1 MTDLPNTTPIID
13 ADNQLHVLNEHSNKL
28 PNAFDLSADT
38 TDSEHMSERKADVI
52 PAVDVDLMGR
62 HLIEASAGTGK
73 TWTLTGIV
81 LRLLIEARRAP
92 EQIIATTFTR
102 AAAAEMRQRIHDRLV
117 DFYQLLQW
125 VNSLST
131 DLNNKDALYPTVL
144 QVMPDTGKPANIDK
158 QSDSVMGT
166 DADTG
171 IEAGADDINQD
182 LAYEHNSDEQNQKT
196 AARKCSQAKTAREE
210 WLIDQAKYARL
221 EGIMQDPINLHL
233 VGYLLDHVY
242 SYPMAEAIRRTAL
255 VLTTLDKLFVGTLD
269 SLAQKWL
276 TEYSSETG
284 HQQGMG
290 IIEDSSIEQ
299 VTNSIVHDE
308 LRQFQ
313 SRLYSEQPKLYA
325 LMDQQGRLT
334 AANDHKKY
342 VTRSLNFISAP
353 IDAVVVSDFSFEGY
367 ERLIS
372 EIIKHSAE
380 LDAFFESDGEYYE
393 VPKGQLQ
400 NNRDS
405 WPKIIQAL
413 EDCGPAAYKF
423 ISDKNNK
430 TGKLIEAF
438 QKTDDIGKQFYKPK
452 DGERVNLIFNELPVV
467 RDFKRYVE
475 QSNKLDEYIITVLAN
490 LNRHIVLAV
499 RNRLPVILEE
509 RGETTFSL
517 QMVRLNQAL
526 TGRQGEKLARYIRH
540 HYPVALIDESQDIN
554 GEQAIMIESIYLPK
568 NKSKLSD
575 SDKQS
580 TTRKANH
587 EFLLLVGDPKQAIY
601 GFRGGDVAN
610 YNYMKAQFDK
620 STLWTLDI
628 NRRSN
633 ASLIDA
639 LNCWFGMPTQ
649 TTADNKLSQLG
660 TGIYYQ
666 HIKAAKPENQLSWSN
681 EPDAHSSTLV
691 TDVLSAQPV
700 SVLHLPYDR
709 DKELEYDEF
718 EITARHIAT
727 VLNSGQTLKNTPI
740 KPSDIGVLART
751 KKDLKRVEDE
761 LVKLNVPTLTT
772 SDVSIFET
780 IMAEDVAAL
789 LSAMLYPYRHD
800 MINRVLT
807 SHLYGLSIKDIK
819 VMMTD
824 HESGMTDDHNP
835 NGTNAAA
842 VNSKKS
848 YQDFITYLKEGA
860 QRWQHFGILSALHY
874 LLDKNPVQPQGVWQ
888 ALAAHP
894 EGDRHIMDLRHI
906 MDVLAQY
913 GTDMG
918 EHELLA
924 WFRQHI
930 DASPNSDWAKQYPLP
945 TESGVQL
952 MTIHKS
958 KGLEFPIVYVLG
970 MGDASRKSGTNET
983 YGLYLYNAQQSPS
996 ALINSVLV
1004 NQSTADQSSES
1015 ESLSSQA
1022 IGNQRRFSPV
1032 QGSAT
1037 VDDYYT
1043 DIETREDFDEMR
1055 RLGYVAFT
1063 RASEQLYVVLRDPKD
1078 TKGFDFKPVFYW
1090 FDTLKGKSPTFD
1102 LPDRLKG
1109 TIGMI
1114 RAHNVHALY
1123 DNTGAN
1129 NNDSDSSDANAVGSM
1144 SHVTF
1149 ATNLS
1154 NLHAPA
1160 TEMIEYMAF
1169 SDVMKT
1175 NYFYGWAK
1183 TSFTALARQLD
1194 ESTQAMAVV
1203 DERID
1208 DAIDIDMTDV
1218 SAVNI
1223 SSTHSNEWSESVTEL
1238 SLKPED
1244 DIRFAFVKGANTG
1257 TFLHEIFEK
1266 IDFSNKSQWPQ
1277 VIDRAIS
1284 SYQLPLVYS
1293 SVEQQSRVLQA
1304 KNKADSRP
1312 FNPDSIDATK
1322 HEALID
1328 WIEEVLQ
1335 VPLLASN
1342 QPLNAIDIEQRF
1354 AELEFNMGLSE
1365 TFRAQDINRL
1375 FQQYLPDD
1383 VDKHISLVPQ
1393 TKAHLYRYL
1402 RGEIDLVYEHAG
1414 KYYVVD
1420 YKSNFLGNSLSD
1432 YSENTLKQ
1440 AMSKA
1445 GYWLQAAIYQV
1456 ALHRF
1461 LAIRIDDYTG
1471 NEHKYLGAVE
1481 YMFLRGTYV
1490 SNYQSTDI
1498 LADSTEA
1505 NDSGSSSNGQHNRY
1519 GLVTWDIPID
1529 FIKALDALF
1538 GLPN

>member
-1 MTDLPNTTPIID
+1 MTDLTDPTNIIELSTQPHLFD
-13 ADNQLHVLNEHSNKL
+13 EHSDA
-28 PNAFDLSADT
+28 PHS
-38 TDSEHMSERKADVI
+38 DSMSERQADVI
-52 PAVDVDLMGR
+52 PAVDVDLTGK

-125 VNSLST
+125 VNSLSA
-131 DLNNKDALYPTVL
+131 DISNKEALYPNIL
-144 QVMPDTGKPANIDK
+144 QVMPESNKDK
-158 QSDSVMGT
+158 QEGKKSST
-166 DADTG
+166 DLNTE
-171 IEAGADDINQD
+171 IGADELNQD
-182 LAYEHNSDEQNQKT
+182 LATDKQ
-196 AARKCSQAKTAREE
+196 AAATKRVQAKKDRED
-210 WLIDQAKYARL
+210 WLVAQAKYVRL
-221 EGIMQDPINLHL
+221 DGIMQDPINLHL

-242 SYPMAEAIRRTAL
+242 SYPMTEAIRRTAL

-276 TEYSSETG
+276 KEYSSETG

-299 VTNSIVHDE
+299 VTDSIIHDE

-313 SRLYSEQPKLYA
+313 SRLYHEQPKLYA
-325 LMDQQGRLT
+325 LMDQQGKLT
-334 AANDHKKY
+334 AVSDHKKY

-353 IDAVVVSDFSFEGY
+353 IDEIVVNDFSFEGY
-367 ERLIS
+367 ERLINT
-372 EIIKHSAE
+372 IIERSDE
-380 LDAFFESDGEYYE
+380 LDIFFKPDGEYYD

-413 EDCGPAAYKF
+413 KDFGPAAYKF
-423 ISDKNNK
+423 ISDAKTY
-430 TGKLIEAF
+430 TGKLIQAF
-438 QKTDDIGKQFYKPK
+438 QKTDDVGKQFYKPK
-452 DGERVNLIFNELPVV
+452 DGERVNLIFNESQVV
-467 RDFKRYVE
+467 RDFKRYIE
-475 QSNKLDEYIITVLAN
+475 ESKKLDEYIVTVLAN

-499 RNRLPVILEE
+499 RDRLPIILEE

-554 GEQAIMIESIYLPK
+554 GAQAIMIESIYLPK
-568 NKSKLSD
+568 KKGKVADND
-575 SDKQS
+575 IQS
-580 TTRKANH
+580 ATKKASH

-633 ASLIDA
+633 AGVINA
-639 LNCWFGMPTQ
+639 LNCWFGMADA
-649 TTADNKLSQLG
+649 TTGENKLAQLG
-660 TGIYYQ
+660 AGIYYQ
-666 HIKAAKPENQLSWSN
+666 HIKAAKPENQLSWFN
-681 EPDAHSSTLV
+681 EPDAHSTTLV
-691 TDVLSAQPV
+691 TEVLSAQPV
-700 SVLHLPYDR
+700 SVLHLPYDK
-709 DKELEYDEF
+709 DKELEYDEH

-727 VLNSGQTLKNTPI
+727 LLSSDQTLKGKPI
-740 KPSDIGVLART
+740 QPSDIGVLART

-807 SHLYGLSIKDIK
+807 SHLYGLSIKNIK
-819 VMMTD
+819 AMMTD
-824 HESGMTDDHNP
+824 HESGITEGSSTTSSHLNNSNSKDTSVNEATDN
-835 NGTNAAA
+835 
-842 VNSKKS
+842 KKS

-874 LLDKNPVQPQGVWQ
+874 LLDKNPIQPQGVWQ
-888 ALAAHP
+888 ALAARP
-894 EGDRHIMDLRHI
+894 EGDRHIMDLRHV
-906 MDVLAQY
+906 MDILAQY
-913 GTDMG
+913 GLGMG

-924 WFRQHI
+924 WFRQNI
-930 DASPNSDWAKQYPLP
+930 DAAPNSDWAKQYPLP

-970 MGDASRKSGTNET
+970 MGDASRKSGNKED
-983 YGLYLYNAQQSPS
+983 YGLYLYNAQQAPS
-996 ALINSVLV
+996 ALVHK
-1004 NQSTADQSSES
+1004 STEVYHSIDSES
-1015 ESLSSQA
+1015 T
-1022 IGNQRRFSPV
+1022 GNQRRFSSLK
-1032 QGSAT
+1032 GSAT
-1037 VDDYYT
+1037 TEDYYT
-1043 DIETREDFDEMR
+1043 NIETREDFDELR

-1063 RASEQLYVVLRDPKD
+1063 RASEQLYVVLRDPNNK
-1078 TKGFDFKPVFYW
+1078 TGFELKPVFYW
-1090 FDTLKGKSPTFD
+1090 FESPEPKFE

-1109 TIGMI
+1109 TIGML
-1114 RAHNVHALY
+1114 RGHKVNEFY
-1123 DNTGAN
+1123 DNNYVSNAAKSAGV
-1129 NNDSDSSDANAVGSM
+1129 NDNVQLAATKLDA
-1144 SHVTF
+1144 HK
-1149 ATNLS
+1149 
-1154 NLHAPA
+1154 PA
-1160 TEMIEYMAF
+1160 TETIEYAPF
-1169 SDVMKT
+1169 AEVMKT

-1194 ESTQAMAVV
+1194 ESTQAMAIA
-1203 DERID
+1203 DERMD
-1208 DAIDIDMTDV
+1208 DAIDIDMADTSV
-1218 SAVNI
+1218 SVEPLL
-1223 SSTHSNEWSESVTEL
+1223 SSNAF
-1238 SLKPED
+1238 LKEVDGLNLKSED
-1244 DIRFAFVKGANTG
+1244 DIRFTFVKGANAG

-1266 IDFSNKSQWPQ
+1266 IDFSNKAQWSQ
-1277 VIDRAIS
+1277 VIDRAIN

-1293 SVEQQSRVLQA
+1293 SAEQQSRRSQA
-1304 KNKADSRP
+1304 KKQEQGDDGSLDLA
-1312 FNPDSIDATK
+1312 SIDATK
-1322 HEALID
+1322 HEALIN
-1328 WIEEVLQ
+1328 WIEEVLHA
-1335 VPLLASN
+1335 PLLASN
-1342 QPLNAIDIEQRF
+1342 QPLNSLNAGQRF
-1354 AELEFNMGLSE
+1354 SELEFNMGLSE
-1365 TFRAQDINRL
+1365 KFKVQDITKL
-1375 FQQYLPDD
+1375 FQQYLPNEM
-1383 VDKHISLVPQ
+1383 DKHVTLIPQ
-1393 TKAHLYRYL
+1393 NKAHLYRYL

-1432 YSENTLKQ
+1432 YNEDTLKQ

-1461 LAIRIDDYTG
+1461 LSMRIHDYAG
-1471 NEHKYLGAVE
+1471 NEDKYLGAVE
-1481 YMFLRGTYV
+1481 YVFLRGVYDPN
-1490 SNYQSTDI
+1490 SQI
-1498 LADSTEA
+1498 ADDLSQDVKEA
-1505 NDSGSSSNGQHNRY
+1505 DNSHSMHNDRY

-1529 FIKALDALF
+1529 FIKGLDALF
-1538 GLPN
+1538 GIPD

>member
-1 MTDLPNTTPIID
+1 MTDFTDPANTI
-13 ADNQLHVLNEHSNKL
+13 
-28 PNAFDLSADT
+28 DLSTQPNLFDEYSDELPCLSAIP
-38 TDSEHMSERKADVI
+38 ERKADVI
-52 PAVDVDLMGR
+52 PAVDVDLTGK

-73 TWTLTGIV
+73 TWTLTGIM

-125 VNSLST
+125 VNSLSAEP
-131 DLNNKDALYPTVL
+131 NNKDALYPDVL
-144 QVMPDTGKPANIDK
+144 QVMPESNKDK
-158 QSDSVMGT
+158 QAGKGSSVDSNAGTGT
-166 DADTG
+166 D
-171 IEAGADDINQD
+171 EFNQD
-182 LAYEHNSDEQNQKT
+182 I
-196 AARKCSQAKTAREE
+196 AADKQAAAEKRKQVKKDREN
-210 WLIDQAKYARL
+210 WLVNQAKYARL
-221 EGIMQDPINLHL
+221 DAVMDDPINLHL
-233 VGYLLDHVY
+233 TGFLLDHVH

-276 TEYSSETG
+276 IEYSSETG
-284 HQQGMG
+284 HQQGMA

-299 VTNSIVHDE
+299 VTDSIIHDE

-313 SRLYSEQPKLYA
+313 SRLYHEQPKLYA
-325 LMDQQGRLT
+325 LMDQQGKLT
-334 AANDHKKY
+334 AVSDHKKY

-353 IDAVVVSDFSFEGY
+353 IDDVVVKSFSFEGY
-367 ERLIS
+367 ERLINT
-372 EIIKHSAE
+372 IIERSDE
-380 LDAFFESDGEYYE
+380 LDVFFKPDGEYYE
-393 VPKGQLQ
+393 VPKGQLL

-405 WPKIIQAL
+405 WPKIIQTL
-413 EDCGPAAYKF
+413 EDSGPTAYKS
-423 ISDKNNK
+423 ISDSKTY

-452 DGERVNLIFNELPVV
+452 DGERVNLIFNELQVV
-467 RDFKRYVE
+467 RDFKRYIE
-475 QSNKLDEYIITVLAN
+475 ESRKLDEYVTAILAN
-490 LNRHIVLAV
+490 LNRYIVLAV

-526 TGRQGEKLARYIRH
+526 TGRQGDKLARYIRH

-568 NKSKLSD
+568 NKRKQSD

-580 TTRKANH
+580 TTNKTSH

-610 YNYMKAQFDK
+610 YNYMKAQFEK
-620 STLWTLDI
+620 SSLWTLDI

-633 ASLIDA
+633 AGVIDA
-639 LNCWFGMPTQ
+639 LNCWFGMPTE
-649 TTADNKLSQLG
+649 TAAENKLAQLG
-660 TGIYYQ
+660 SSIYYQ
-666 HIKAAKPENQLSWSN
+666 HIKASKPENQLSWFN
-681 EPDAHSSTLV
+681 EPTTQNSALV
-691 TDVLSAQPV
+691 TEVLSAQPV
-700 SVLHLPYDR
+700 SLLHLPYDK

-727 VLNSGQTLKNTPI
+727 LLSSNQTLKGKPI
-740 KPSDIGVLART
+740 QPSDIGVLART

-807 SHLYGLSIKDIK
+807 SHLYGLSIKEVK
-819 VMMTD
+819 AMMTD
-824 HESGMTDDHNP
+824 HESGVTE
-835 NGTNAAA
+835 GSYLSSASTKA
-842 VNSKKS
+842 VNNKKS
-848 YQDFITYLKEGA
+848 YQDFITYLKQAA
-860 QRWQHFGILSALHY
+860 QNWQHFGVLSALHY

-888 ALAAHP
+888 ALATHP
-894 EGDRHIMDLRHI
+894 EGDRHIMDLRHM

-913 GTDMG
+913 GIGMG

-924 WFRQHI
+924 WFRQNI
-930 DASPNSDWAKQYPLP
+930 DAAPSSDWAKQYPLP

-970 MGDASRKSGTNET
+970 MGDASRKAGNNENF
-983 YGLYLYNAQQSPS
+983 GLYLYNAQQAPS
-996 ALINSVLV
+996 ILMQQSAE
-1004 NQSTADQSSES
+1004 NQST
-1015 ESLSSQA
+1015 
-1022 IGNQRRFSPV
+1022 GNQRRFSPV
-1032 QGSAT
+1032 RGSAT
-1037 VDDYYT
+1037 TEDCYT
-1043 DIETREDFDEMR
+1043 EIETKEGFDELR

-1063 RASEQLYVVLRDPKD
+1063 RASEQLYIVLKQAYRNTDCD
-1078 TKGFDFKPVFYW
+1078 LRPVCYW
-1090 FDTLKGKSPTFD
+1090 FDSEEAKFE

-1109 TIGMI
+1109 NIGII
-1114 RAHNVHALY
+1114 RGHNVNDFY
-1123 DNTGAN
+1123 
-1129 NNDSDSSDANAVGSM
+1129 NNDSNGANALGLAGN
-1144 SHVTF
+1144 
-1149 ATNLS
+1149 ATL
-1154 NLHAPA
+1154 A
-1160 TEMIEYMAF
+1160 TAKSTTETIEYAPF
-1169 SDVMKT
+1169 AEVIKT

-1194 ESTQAMAVV
+1194 ESTQALAVV
-1203 DERID
+1203 DERMD
-1208 DAIDIDMTDV
+1208 DAIVIDMTESGV
-1218 SAVNI
+1218 S
-1223 SSTHSNEWSESVTEL
+1223 SSNSDFFKPVSEL
-1238 SLKPED
+1238 SLKSED
-1244 DIRFAFVKGANTG
+1244 DIRFTFVKGANAG

-1266 IDFSNKSQWPQ
+1266 IDFNNKSQWSQ
-1277 VIDRAIS
+1277 VIDRAVS

-1293 SVEQQSRVLQA
+1293 SAEQQSRLLQA
-1304 KNKADSRP
+1304 KNKENGRIPDL
-1312 FNPDSIDATK
+1312 DSIDATQ
-1322 HEALID
+1322 HEALLN

-1335 VPLLASN
+1335 APLLASN
-1342 QPLNAIDIEQRF
+1342 QPLCSIDASQRF

-1365 TFRAQDINRL
+1365 RFKAQDINSL
-1375 FQQYLPDD
+1375 FQQYLPNEA
-1383 VDKHISLVPQ
+1383 DKHVNLIPQ
-1393 TKAHLYRYL
+1393 NKAHLYRYL

-1432 YSENTLKQ
+1432 YDESTLKQ

-1461 LAIRIDDYTG
+1461 LAMRISDYAG
-1471 NEHKYLGAVE
+1471 NEDKYLGAVE
-1481 YMFLRGTYV
+1481 YVFLRGVYD
-1490 SNYQSTDI
+1490 SNSQIT
-1498 LADSTEA
+1498 ADLLQDVKEA
-1505 NDSGSSSNGQHNRY
+1505 DNRHSMPNDRY
-1519 GLVTWDIPID
+1519 GLVTWDIPIE

-1538 GLPN
+1538 GLPD

>member
-1 MTDLPNTTPIID
+1 MTDLSDPTNTID
-13 ADNQLHVLNEHSNKL
+13 SSTQPSLFDEYSDEL
-28 PNAFDLSADT
+28 PCLSAIP
-38 TDSEHMSERKADVI
+38 ERKADVI
-52 PAVDVDLMGR
+52 PAVDVDLTGK

-125 VNSLST
+125 VNSLSADT
-131 DLNNKDALYPTVL
+131 GNKESLYPNIL
-144 QVMPDTGKPANIDK
+144 QVMPEGNKDAQAGSNSDIDAN
-158 QSDSVMGT
+158 VE
-166 DADTG
+166 TG
-171 IEAGADDINQD
+171 IDDLNQD
-182 LAYEHNSDEQNQKT
+182 LAADKQAAAEQ
-196 AARKCSQAKTAREE
+196 RKQAKKDRED
-210 WLIDQAKYARL
+210 WLVNQAKYVRL
-221 EGIMQDPINLHL
+221 DGIMQDPINLHL

-299 VTNSIVHDE
+299 VTDSIVHDE

-313 SRLYSEQPKLYA
+313 SRLYYEQPKLYA
-325 LMDQQGRLT
+325 LMDQQGKLS
-334 AANDHKKY
+334 AVGDHKKY

-353 IDAVVVSDFSFEGY
+353 IDEIRIEKGFDFDAY
-367 ERLIS
+367 E
-372 EIIKHSAE
+372 
-380 LDAFFESDGEYYE
+380 
-393 VPKGQLQ
+393 
-400 NNRDS
+400 
-405 WPKIIQAL
+405 
-413 EDCGPAAYKF
+413 
-423 ISDKNNK
+423 
-430 TGKLIEAF
+430 KLINEFA
-438 QKTDDIGKQFYKPK
+438 QLDLADIQPYLNPDYRKSQGFRGGSNLTKQFDAIIEVHQKISQYQLTFNSYLNESENKILTSLQDSRYPDE
-452 DGERVNLIFNELPVV
+452 DGKIKNFNKNKEKEHQTLFEL
-467 RDFKRYVE
+467 E
-475 QSNKLDEYIITVLAN
+475 TISKLMALLDMLDSLNQHILLVLAN

-526 TGRQGEKLARYIRH
+526 TGRQGDKLARYIRH

-568 NKSKLSD
+568 NKRKQSD

-580 TTRKANH
+580 TTKKANN

-620 STLWTLDI
+620 SALWTLDI

-633 ASLIDA
+633 AGVINA
-639 LNCWFGMPTQ
+639 LNCWFGMADT
-649 TTADNKLSQLG
+649 TTAENKLSQLG
-660 TGIYYQ
+660 AGIHYQ
-666 HIKAAKPENQLSWSN
+666 HIKAAKPEYELSWFNAS
-681 EPDAHSSTLV
+681 DRLDDVLV
-691 TDVLSAQPV
+691 TEVLSAQPV
-700 SVLHLPYDR
+700 SLLHLPYDK
-709 DKELEYDEF
+709 DKEFDYDEH

-727 VLNSGQTLKNTPI
+727 LLNSGQTLKGKPI
-740 KPSDIGVLART
+740 QPNDIGVLARA

-807 SHLYGLSIKDIK
+807 SHLYGLSIKNIK
-819 VMMTD
+819 AMMTD
-824 HESGMTDDHNP
+824 HESGITEGSSTPSAHSNKSNSKDHPANEATDI
-835 NGTNAAA
+835 
-842 VNSKKS
+842 KKS

-874 LLDKNPVQPQGVWQ
+874 LLDKSPVQPQGVWQ

-894 EGDRHIMDLRHI
+894 EGDRHIMDLRHV
-906 MDVLAQY
+906 MDILAQY
-913 GTDMG
+913 GLGMG
-918 EHELLA
+918 EYELLA
-924 WFRQHI
+924 WFRQQI
-930 DASPNSDWAKQYPLP
+930 DTAPNSDWAKQYPLP

-970 MGDASRKSGTNET
+970 MGDASRKSGNKED
-983 YGLYLYNAQQSPS
+983 YGLYLYNAQQAPS
-996 ALINSVLV
+996 ALVRQPIEVQQTTD
-1004 NQSTADQSSES
+1004 NQS
-1015 ESLSSQA
+1015 
-1022 IGNQRRFSPV
+1022 GNQRRFSPL

-1037 VDDYYT
+1037 DEGYYT
-1043 DIETREDFDEMR
+1043 DIETLEGFDEIR

-1063 RASEQLYVVLRDPKD
+1063 RASEQLYVVLRDPSNK
-1078 TKGFDFKPVFYW
+1078 TGFELKPVFYW
-1090 FDTLKGKSPTFD
+1090 FESPEAKFE

-1109 TIGMI
+1109 TIGML
-1114 RAHNVHALY
+1114 RGHKVNEFY
-1123 DNTGAN
+1123 DNNYVSNDADSAGI
-1129 NNDSDSSDANAVGSM
+1129 NDSAQLAVTKSNA
-1144 SHVTF
+1144 HKPT
-1149 ATNLS
+1149 
-1154 NLHAPA
+1154 
-1160 TEMIEYMAF
+1160 TEAIEYAPF
-1169 SDVMKT
+1169 AEVMKT

-1194 ESTQAMAVV
+1194 ESTQAMAIV

-1208 DAIDIDMTDV
+1208 DAIDIDMTESSV
-1218 SAVNI
+1218 SDI
-1223 SSTHSNEWSESVTEL
+1223 SLLNNDGSSEQNSEFSPKV
-1238 SLKPED
+1238 ED
-1244 DIRFAFVKGANTG
+1244 DIRFTFVKGANAG
-1257 TFLHEIFEK
+1257 TFLHEIFEQ
-1266 IDFSNKSQWPQ
+1266 IDFTNKAQWYQ
-1277 VIDRAIS
+1277 VIDRAIN
-1284 SYQLPLVYS
+1284 SYQLPLIYS
-1293 SVEQQSRVLQA
+1293 SAEQQSRRSQG
-1304 KNKADSRP
+1304 KKQRDSDG
-1312 FNPDSIDATK
+1312 FDLESIDTTK
-1322 HEALID
+1322 HEALVN
-1328 WIEEVLQ
+1328 WIEEVLHA
-1335 VPLLASN
+1335 PLLASN
-1342 QPLNAIDIEQRF
+1342 QPLIALDKGKRF

-1365 TFRAQDINRL
+1365 NFKAQDISKL
-1375 FQQYLPDD
+1375 FQRYLPDET
-1383 VDKHISLVPQ
+1383 DKHVTLVPQ
-1393 TKAHLYRYL
+1393 NKAHLYRYL

-1432 YSENTLKQ
+1432 YNEDTLKK

-1461 LAIRIDDYTG
+1461 LAMRISDYTG
-1471 NEHKYLGAVE
+1471 NEDKYLGAVE
-1481 YMFLRGTYV
+1481 YVFLRGVYDPNAQTATMPTSQDV
-1490 SNYQSTDI
+1490 VQSNHDNLSDK
-1498 LADSTEA
+1498 SC
-1505 NDSGSSSNGQHNRY
+1505 Y
-1519 GLVTWDIPID
+1519 GLVTWDIPIA
-1529 FIKALDALF
+1529 FIKGLDALF
-1538 GLPN
+1538 GLPD

>member
-1 MTDLPNTTPIID
+1 MTDFID
-13 ADNQLHVLNEHSNKL
+13 PTSTI
-28 PNAFDLSADT
+28 DLSTQPNLFDEYSDELTLSAVP
-38 TDSEHMSERKADVI
+38 ERKNDVI
-52 PAVDVDLMGR
+52 PAVDVDLTGK

-125 VNSLST
+125 VNSLSADT
-131 DLNNKDALYPTVL
+131 SNKENLYPKIL
-144 QVMPDTGKPANIDK
+144 QVMPEGNKDAQAGNDSDVDANVETDID
-158 QSDSVMGT
+158 DL
-166 DADTG
+166 
-171 IEAGADDINQD
+171 NQD
-182 LAYEHNSDEQNQKT
+182 LAADRQ
-196 AARKCSQAKTAREE
+196 AAAEKRKQAKKDRED
-210 WLIDQAKYARL
+210 WLVNQAKYVRL
-221 EGIMQDPINLHL
+221 DGIMQDPINLHL

-299 VTNSIVHDE
+299 VTDSIIHDE

-313 SRLYSEQPKLYA
+313 SRLYYEQPKLYA
-325 LMDQQGRLT
+325 LMDQQGKLT
-334 AANDHKKY
+334 AVGDHKKY

-353 IDAVVVSDFSFEGY
+353 IDDILESDFSFDGY
-367 ERLIS
+367 ERLIHT
-372 EIIKHSAE
+372 IIERSDE
-380 LDAFFESDGEYYE
+380 LDIFFRPEGEYYE
-393 VPKGQLQ
+393 VPKGQLF
-400 NNRDS
+400 NNRDT
-405 WPKIIQAL
+405 WPKIIETLQ
-413 EDCGPAAYKF
+413 DFGTAAYKF
-423 ISDKNNK
+423 VSDKKKK
-430 TGKLIEAF
+430 TSKLIEAF
-438 QKTDDIGKQFYKPK
+438 QKTDNIGNQFRVPQ
-452 DGERVNLIFNELPVV
+452 DGKRINLIFNELQVV
-467 RDFKRYVE
+467 RDFKRYIE
-475 QSNKLDEYIITVLAN
+475 QSKKLDEYIITILAD

-526 TGRQGEKLARYIRH
+526 TGRQGDKLARYIRH

-568 NKSKLSD
+568 NKRKQSD
-575 SDKQS
+575 SDKQA
-580 TTRKANH
+580 TTKKANH

-620 STLWTLDI
+620 SAIWTLDI

-633 ASLIDA
+633 AGVINA
-639 LNCWFGMPTQ
+639 LNCWFGMANA
-649 TTADNKLSQLG
+649 TTAENKLSQLG
-660 TGIYYQ
+660 AGIHYQ
-666 HIKAAKPENQLSWSN
+666 HIKAAKPEYELSWFNAS
-681 EPDAHSSTLV
+681 DSLDDVLV
-691 TDVLSAQPV
+691 TEVLSAQPV
-700 SVLHLPYDR
+700 SLLHLPYD
-709 DKELEYDEF
+709 KEKEFDYDEH

-727 VLNSGQTLKNTPI
+727 LLSSGQTLKGKPI
-740 KPSDIGVLART
+740 QPSDIGVLARA

-807 SHLYGLSIKDIK
+807 SHLYGLSIKNIK
-819 VMMTD
+819 AMMTD
-824 HESGMTDDHNP
+824 HESGITEGSSTTSFHSQNSNSKDTSVNETTDN
-835 NGTNAAA
+835 
-842 VNSKKS
+842 KKS

-874 LLDKNPVQPQGVWQ
+874 FLDKSPVQPQGVWQ

-894 EGDRHIMDLRHI
+894 EGDRHIMDLRHV
-906 MDVLAQY
+906 MDILAQY
-913 GTDMG
+913 GLGMG

-930 DASPNSDWAKQYPLP
+930 DAAPSSDWAKQYPLP

-970 MGDASRKSGTNET
+970 MGDASRKSGNKED
-983 YGLYLYNAQQSPS
+983 YGLYLYNAQQAPS
-996 ALINSVLV
+996 ALVRQSIEVQQSLDS
-1004 NQSTADQSSES
+1004 QST
-1015 ESLSSQA
+1015 
-1022 IGNQRRFSPV
+1022 GNQRRFSPL

-1037 VDDYYT
+1037 VEDYYT
-1043 DIETREDFDEMR
+1043 DIETQEGFDEIR

-1063 RASEQLYVVLRDPKD
+1063 RASEQLYVVLRDPSNK
-1078 TKGFDFKPVFYW
+1078 TGFELKPVFYW
-1090 FDTLKGKSPTFD
+1090 FESPEAKFE

-1109 TIGMI
+1109 TIGML
-1114 RAHNVHALY
+1114 RGHKVNEFY
-1123 DNTGAN
+1123 DNNYVSNAADSAGI
-1129 NNDSDSSDANAVGSM
+1129 NDSAQLAATKSNAYKP
-1144 SHVTF
+1144 T
-1149 ATNLS
+1149 
-1154 NLHAPA
+1154 
-1160 TEMIEYMAF
+1160 TEAIEYAPF
-1169 SDVMKT
+1169 AEVMKT

-1194 ESTQAMAVV
+1194 ESTQAMAIV

-1208 DAIDIDMTDV
+1208 DAIDIDMTESSV
-1218 SAVNI
+1218 SDL
-1223 SSTHSNEWSESVTEL
+1223 SSLNSKESLEQDGEL
-1238 SLKPED
+1238 SLKLEE
-1244 DIRFAFVKGANTG
+1244 DIRFTFVKGANAG
-1257 TFLHEIFEK
+1257 TFLHEIFEQ
-1266 IDFSNKSQWPQ
+1266 IDFTNKAQWSQ

-1284 SYQLPLVYS
+1284 SYQLPLIYS
-1293 SVEQQSRVLQA
+1293 SAEQQSRVLQA
-1304 KNKADSRP
+1304 NKKSDNRSP
-1312 FNPDSIDATK
+1312 NLDSIDTTK
-1322 HEALID
+1322 HEALIN
-1328 WIEEVLQ
+1328 WIEEVLHA
-1335 VPLLASN
+1335 PLLSSN
-1342 QPLNAIDIEQRF
+1342 QPLISLNKGKRF

-1365 TFRAQDINRL
+1365 SFKAQDISKL
-1375 FQQYLPDD
+1375 FQQYLPDET
-1383 VDKHISLVPQ
+1383 DKHVTLVPQ
-1393 TKAHLYRYL
+1393 NKAHLYRYL

-1432 YSENTLKQ
+1432 YNENTLKQ

-1461 LAIRIDDYTG
+1461 LAMRISDYTG
-1471 NEHKYLGAVE
+1471 NEDKYLGAVE
-1481 YMFLRGTYV
+1481 YVFLRGVYDPNAQAATTV
-1490 SNYQSTDI
+1490 SQG
-1498 LADSTEA
+1498 ADTP
-1505 NDSGSSSNGQHNRY
+1505 SSSIKNHNCY

-1529 FIKALDALF
+1529 FIKGLDALF
-1538 GLPN
+1538 GLPD

>member
-1 MTDLPNTTPIID
+1 MTDFTDQTNIID
-13 ADNQLHVLNEHSNKL
+13 LSTQPNLFDEYSDEL
-28 PNAFDLSADT
+28 PCLSAIP
-38 TDSEHMSERKADVI
+38 ERKADVI
-52 PAVDVDLMGR
+52 PAVDVDLTGK

-125 VNSLST
+125 VNSLSADT
-131 DLNNKDALYPTVL
+131 SNKESLYPNIL
-144 QVMPDTGKPANIDK
+144 QVMPEGNKDAQAGSNSDVDAN
-158 QSDSVMGT
+158 VE
-166 DADTG
+166 TG
-171 IEAGADDINQD
+171 IDDLNQD
-182 LAYEHNSDEQNQKT
+182 LAADKQ
-196 AARKCSQAKTAREE
+196 AAAEKRKQAKKDRED
-210 WLIDQAKYARL
+210 WLVNQAKYVRL
-221 EGIMQDPINLHL
+221 DGIMQDPINLHL

-299 VTNSIVHDE
+299 VTDSIIHDE

-313 SRLYSEQPKLYA
+313 SRLYYEQPKLYA
-325 LMDQQGRLT
+325 LMDQQGKLT
-334 AANDHKKY
+334 AVGDHKKY

-353 IDAVVVSDFSFEGY
+353 IDEIRHEKSFDFDTY
-367 ERLIS
+367 E
-372 EIIKHSAE
+372 
-380 LDAFFESDGEYYE
+380 
-393 VPKGQLQ
+393 
-400 NNRDS
+400 
-405 WPKIIQAL
+405 
-413 EDCGPAAYKF
+413 
-423 ISDKNNK
+423 
-430 TGKLIEAF
+430 KLINEFSQLDLA
-438 QKTDDIGKQFYKPK
+438 DIQPYLNPDYRKSQGFRGGSNLTKQFDAIIEVHQKISKYQLTFNSYLNESENKILTSLQDARYPDE
-452 DGERVNLIFNELPVV
+452 DGKIKNFNKNKEKEHQTLFEL
-467 RDFKRYVE
+467 E
-475 QSNKLDEYIITVLAN
+475 TISKLMALLDMLNSLNQHILLVLAN

-526 TGRQGEKLARYIRH
+526 TGRQGDKLARYIRH

-568 NKSKLSD
+568 NKRKQSD
-575 SDKQS
+575 SDKQA
-580 TTRKANH
+580 TTKKANH

-620 STLWTLDI
+620 SALWTLDI

-633 ASLIDA
+633 AGVINA
-639 LNCWFGMPTQ
+639 LNCWFGMADA
-649 TTADNKLSQLG
+649 TTAENKLSQLG
-660 TGIYYQ
+660 TGIHYQ
-666 HIKAAKPENQLSWSN
+666 HIKAAKPEYELSWFNESN
-681 EPDAHSSTLV
+681 SLDDVLV
-691 TDVLSAQPV
+691 TEVLSAQSV
-700 SVLHLPYDR
+700 SLLHLPYDK
-709 DKELEYDEF
+709 DKEFDYDEH

-727 VLNSGQTLKNTPI
+727 LLNSGQTLKGKPI
-740 KPSDIGVLART
+740 QPSDIGVLARA

-807 SHLYGLSIKDIK
+807 SHLYGLSIKNIK
-819 VMMTD
+819 AMMRD
-824 HESGMTDDHNP
+824 HESGITEGSSKSSAHSNSSNLKNLSTNEATD
-835 NGTNAAA
+835 T
-842 VNSKKS
+842 KKS

-874 LLDKNPVQPQGVWQ
+874 LLDKSPVQPQGVWQ

-894 EGDRHIMDLRHI
+894 EGDRHIMDLRHV
-906 MDVLAQY
+906 MDILAQY
-913 GTDMG
+913 GLGMG

-930 DASPNSDWAKQYPLP
+930 DAAPNSDWAKQYPLP

-970 MGDASRKSGTNET
+970 MGDASRKSGNKED
-983 YGLYLYNAQQSPS
+983 YGLYLYNAQQAPS
-996 ALINSVLV
+996 ALVQQSIDS
-1004 NQSTADQSSES
+1004 QST
-1015 ESLSSQA
+1015 
-1022 IGNQRRFSPV
+1022 GNQRRFSPL

-1037 VDDYYT
+1037 VEGYYT
-1043 DIETREDFDEMR
+1043 DIETQEGFDEIR

-1063 RASEQLYVVLRDPKD
+1063 RASEQLYVVLRDPSNK
-1078 TKGFDFKPVFYW
+1078 TGFELKPVFYW
-1090 FDTLKGKSPTFD
+1090 FESPEAKFE

-1109 TIGMI
+1109 IVGML
-1114 RAHNVHALY
+1114 RGYKVNEFY
-1123 DNTGAN
+1123 DNNYAN
-1129 NNDSDSSDANAVGSM
+1129 SAGVNDSAQLAATKSSA
-1144 SHVTF
+1144 HKPT
-1149 ATNLS
+1149 
-1154 NLHAPA
+1154 
-1160 TEMIEYMAF
+1160 TEAIEYAPF
-1169 SDVMKT
+1169 SEVMKT

-1194 ESTQAMAVV
+1194 ESTQAMAIV

-1208 DAIDIDMTDV
+1208 DAIDIDMTESSV
-1218 SAVNI
+1218 SD
-1223 SSTHSNEWSESVTEL
+1223 L
-1238 SLKPED
+1238 LKSED
-1244 DIRFAFVKGANTG
+1244 DIRFTFVKGANAG
-1257 TFLHEIFEK
+1257 TFLHEIFEQ
-1266 IDFSNKSQWPQ
+1266 IDFINKAQWSQ

-1284 SYQLPLVYS
+1284 SYQLPLIYS
-1293 SVEQQSRVLQA
+1293 SAEQQSRRSQD
-1304 KNKADSRP
+1304 NKQRNSDG
-1312 FNPDSIDATK
+1312 FDLESIDTTK
-1322 HEALID
+1322 HEALIN
-1328 WIEEVLQ
+1328 WIEEVLHA
-1335 VPLLASN
+1335 PLLSSN
-1342 QPLNAIDIEQRF
+1342 QPLISLHKGKRF

-1365 TFRAQDINRL
+1365 NFKAQDISRL
-1375 FQQYLPDD
+1375 FQQYLPDET
-1383 VDKHISLVPQ
+1383 DKHVTLVPQ
-1393 TKAHLYRYL
+1393 NKAHLYRYL

-1432 YSENTLKQ
+1432 YNENTLKK

-1461 LAIRIDDYTG
+1461 LAMRISDYTG
-1471 NEHKYLGAVE
+1471 NEDKYLGAVE
-1481 YMFLRGTYV
+1481 YVFLRGVYDP
-1490 SNYQSTDI
+1490 NAKI
-1498 LADSTEA
+1498 ADTISQD
-1505 NDSGSSSNGQHNRY
+1505 NNKPSSNNLENHNCY
-1519 GLVTWDIPID
+1519 GLVTWDIPIE
-1529 FIKALDALF
+1529 FIKGLDALF
-1538 GLPN
+1538 GTPD

>member
-1 MTDLPNTTPIID
+1 MTEFTATTNMMDISTQP
-13 ADNQLHVLNEHSNKL
+13 HS
-28 PNAFDLSADT
+28 FDT
-38 TDSEHMSERKADVI
+38 YQGMTDSEVANDDMAMTKNKADVI
-52 PAVDVDLMGR
+52 PAVDVALTGR

-125 VNSLST
+125 VSSLSA
-131 DLNNKDALYPTVL
+131 DPANKESLYPHIL
-144 QVMPDTGKPANIDK
+144 QVTPDSDSDK
-158 QSDSVMGT
+158 QAVNSSNPDSNAET
-166 DADTG
+166 DVD
-171 IEAGADDINQD
+171 ELNQD
-182 LAYEHNSDEQNQKT
+182 IVYNKAHDKK
-196 AARKCSQAKTAREE
+196 AAAEKRAQVKKDRED
-210 WLIDQAKYARL
+210 WLVAQAKYVRL
-221 EGIMQDPINLHL
+221 DDIMQDPINLHL

-242 SYPMAEAIRRTAL
+242 SYPMTEAIRRTAL

-276 TEYSSETG
+276 KEYSSETG
-284 HQQGMG
+284 HQQGMA

-299 VTNSIVHDE
+299 VTDSIIHDE

-313 SRLYSEQPKLYA
+313 SRLYHEQPKLYA
-325 LMDQQGRLT
+325 LMDQQGKLT
-334 AANDHKKY
+334 AVGDHKSY

-353 IDAVVVSDFSFEGY
+353 INEVKLTQGFDFSLYEQLLHEFATLDLADIQPYLNPDYRKSQGFNGRSNLTTQFDAIIEVHQKIAEHQLAFTNYLNERENKILTSLQDSRYPNEEGK
-367 ERLIS
+367 
-372 EIIKHSAE
+372 IKNFNKNREKEHE
-380 LDAFFESDGEYYE
+380 AFF
-393 VPKGQLQ
+393 
-400 NNRDS
+400 
-405 WPKIIQAL
+405 AL
-413 EDCGPAAYKF
+413 ET
-423 ISDKNNK
+423 IS
-430 TGKLIEAF
+430 KLIAIL
-438 QKTDDIGKQFYKPK
+438 DMV
-452 DGERVNLIFNELPVV
+452 DGLNQHIVLL
-467 RDFKRYVE
+467 
-475 QSNKLDEYIITVLAN
+475 LAN

-499 RNRLPVILEE
+499 RDRLPVILEE

-568 NKSKLSD
+568 RKPSTN
-575 SDKQS
+575 DKQA
-580 TTRKANH
+580 TTNKANH

-620 STLWTLDI
+620 SSLWTLDI

-633 ASLIDA
+633 ASVINA
-639 LNCWFGMPTQ
+639 LNCWFGMPAPVTNENRL
-649 TTADNKLSQLG
+649 AQLG
-660 TGIYYQ
+660 SGIYYQ
-666 HIKAAKPENQLSWSN
+666 HIKAHKEENQLSWFN
-681 EPDAHSSTLV
+681 EPDILTSDLNSNLV
-691 TDVLSAQPV
+691 SDLVSDVLSAQPV
-700 SVLHLPYDR
+700 SVLHLPYDK
-709 DKELEYDEF
+709 DKELEYDEH

-727 VLNSGQTLKNTPI
+727 LLSSGQTLKGKPI
-740 KPSDIGVLART
+740 QPSDIGVLARA

-780 IMAEDVAAL
+780 VMAEDVAAL

-807 SHLYGLSIKDIK
+807 SHLYGLSIKDVK
-819 VMMTD
+819 AMMTD
-824 HESGMTDDHNP
+824 HESG
-835 NGTNAAA
+835 A
-842 VNSKKS
+842 VDLNSANTKAVDNKKS
-848 YQDFITYLKEGA
+848 YQDFISYLKEGT
-860 QRWQHFGILSALHY
+860 QRWQHFGILSAMHY
-874 LLDKNPVQPQGVWQ
+874 LLDQSPVQPQGVWQ

-894 EGDRHIMDLRHI
+894 EGARHIMDLRHV
-906 MDVLAQY
+906 MDILAQY
-913 GTDMG
+913 GIGMG
-918 EHELLA
+918 EYELLA
-924 WFRQHI
+924 WFRQNI
-930 DASPNSDWAKQYPLP
+930 DSAPSSDWAKQYPLP

-970 MGDASRKSGTNET
+970 MGDASRKSGNKEE
-983 YGLYLYNAQQSPS
+983 YGLYLYNAQQNPSQQDATQQDAIQQNQS
-996 ALINSVLV
+996 ALA
-1004 NQSTADQSSES
+1004 QKST
-1015 ESLSSQA
+1015 
-1022 IGNQRRFSPV
+1022 GNQRRFSPV

-1037 VDDYYT
+1037 TEGYYT
-1043 DIETREDFDEMR
+1043 DIETQEGFDEMR

-1063 RASEQLYVVLRDPKD
+1063 RASEQLYVVLRDPHNK
-1078 TKGFDFKPVFYW
+1078 TGFELKPVFYW
-1090 FDTLKGKSPTFD
+1090 FDSPEPKFE

-1114 RAHNVHALY
+1114 RGHKVNDFYNVNYAAAKAGALTDNGALASIKPKTEPIKY
-1123 DNTGAN
+1123 D
-1129 NNDSDSSDANAVGSM
+1129 D
-1144 SHVTF
+1144 
-1149 ATNLS
+1149 
-1154 NLHAPA
+1154 
-1160 TEMIEYMAF
+1160 F
-1169 SDVMKT
+1169 SEVMKI

-1194 ESTQAMAVV
+1194 ESTQTMAIM

-1208 DAIDIDMTDV
+1208 DAIDIDMTETSV
-1218 SAVNI
+1218 SVVPSLNDNDSANQV
-1223 SSTHSNEWSESVTEL
+1223 HEL
-1238 SLKPED
+1238 SLKLED
-1244 DIRFAFVKGANTG
+1244 DIRFTFVKGANAG

-1266 IDFSNKSQWPQ
+1266 IDFNNKSQWSQ

-1293 SVEQQSRVLQA
+1293 SAETQSRRLQA
-1304 KNKADSRP
+1304 KKQEQGDSTSL
-1312 FNPDSIDATK
+1312 NTDSLDSDSIDAIK
-1322 HEALID
+1322 HEALIG
-1328 WIEEVLQ
+1328 WIEEVLHT
-1335 VPLLASN
+1335 PLLASN
-1342 QPLNAIDIEQRF
+1342 QPLRSIDASHRF

-1365 TFRAQDINRL
+1365 RFKAQDINQL
-1375 FQQYLPDD
+1375 FEQYLPNET
-1383 VDKHISLVPQ
+1383 DKHVNLVPQ
-1393 TKAHLYRYL
+1393 NKAHLYRYL

-1432 YSENTLKQ
+1432 YDETTLKQ

-1461 LAIRIDDYTG
+1461 LSMRINDYAG
-1471 NEHKYLGAVE
+1471 NEDKYLGAVE
-1481 YMFLRGTYV
+1481 YVFLRGVYDPAASLAIEAEDANTLDG
-1490 SNYQSTDI
+1490 SNLMHSNSI
-1498 LADSTEA
+1498 KHKSI
-1505 NDSGSSSNGQHNRY
+1505 SSARY

-1538 GLPN
+1538 GMPS

>member
-1 MTDLPNTTPIID
+1 MTDFTDQTAIID
-13 ADNQLHVLNEHSNKL
+13 HSAQLNLLEEYS
-28 PNAFDLSADT
+28 DEMLSSAVP
-38 TDSEHMSERKADVI
+38 ERKNDVI
-52 PAVDVDLMGR
+52 PAVDVDLTGK

-125 VNSLST
+125 VNSLSAEPNNKEALYPNILQVTPKSDKDKQEGKRLST
-131 DLNNKDALYPTVL
+131 DLN
-144 QVMPDTGKPANIDK
+144 
-158 QSDSVMGT
+158 T
-166 DADTG
+166 D
-171 IEAGADDINQD
+171 EFNQD
-182 LAYEHNSDEQNQKT
+182 LASDKQ
-196 AARKCSQAKTAREE
+196 AAAAKRTQAKKERED
-210 WLIDQAKYARL
+210 WLVAQAKYVRL
-221 EGIMQDPINLHL
+221 DSIMQDPINLHL
-233 VGYLLDHVY
+233 VGYLLDHVH

-276 TEYSSETG
+276 KEYSSETG
-284 HQQGMG
+284 HQQGMA

-299 VTNSIVHDE
+299 VTDSIIHDE

-313 SRLYSEQPKLYA
+313 SRLHHEQPKLYA
-325 LMDQQGRLT
+325 LMEQQGKLT
-334 AANDHKKY
+334 AMSDHKKY

-353 IDAVVVSDFSFEGY
+353 IDEIELEQYFDFSLY
-367 ERLIS
+367 ERLLNEFSQLDLADIQPYLNPDYRKS
-372 EIIKHSAE
+372 QGFNGRSNLMNHFDAIIEVHQKIAE
-380 LDAFFESDGEYYE
+380 YQRSFNSYLNERQNKILTSLQDARYPGEDG
-393 VPKGQLQ
+393 
-400 NNRDS
+400 
-405 WPKIIQAL
+405 KIKNFNKNKEKEHQTLFAL
-413 EDCGPAAYKF
+413 ETISRLMAILDMLDSLNQHILLVSAA
-423 ISDKNNK
+423 
-430 TGKLIEAF
+430 
-438 QKTDDIGKQFYKPK
+438 
-452 DGERVNLIFNELPVV
+452 
-467 RDFKRYVE
+467 
-475 QSNKLDEYIITVLAN
+475 
-490 LNRHIVLAV
+490 LNRQIVLAV
-499 RNRLPVILEE
+499 RDRLPVILEE

-568 NKSKLSD
+568 KKGKVADND
-575 SDKQS
+575 
-580 TTRKANH
+580 ANSATKKTSH

-620 STLWTLDI
+620 SALWTLGI

-633 ASLIDA
+633 AGVINA
-639 LNCWFGMPTQ
+639 LNCWFGMADA
-649 TTADNKLSQLG
+649 TTAENKLSQLG

-666 HIKAAKPENQLSWSN
+666 HIKAHKEENQLSWFN
-681 EPDAHSSTLV
+681 EPDILTSDLNSDLV
-691 TDVLSAQPV
+691 SELVSDLVNDVLSAQPV
-700 SVLHLPYDR
+700 SLLHLPYDR
-709 DKELEYDEF
+709 DKELEYDEH

-727 VLNSGQTLKNTPI
+727 LLSSGQTLKGKPI
-740 KPSDIGVLART
+740 QPSDIGVLARA
-751 KKDLKRVEDE
+751 KKDLKQVEDE

-807 SHLYGLSIKDIK
+807 SHLYGLSIKDVK
-819 VMMTD
+819 AMMID
-824 HESGMTDDHNP
+824 HESGVTEDSHLSS
-835 NGTNAAA
+835 ASSKA
-842 VNSKKS
+842 VNYKKS
-848 YQDFITYLKEGA
+848 YQDFISYLKEGT

-874 LLDKNPVQPQGVWQ
+874 LLDSNPVQPQGVWQ

-894 EGDRHIMDLRHI
+894 EGDRHIMDLRHM

-913 GTDMG
+913 GVGMG

-924 WFRQHI
+924 WFRQNI
-930 DASPNSDWAKQYPLP
+930 DAAPNSDWAKQYPLP

-970 MGDASRKSGTNET
+970 MGDASRKSGNKED
-983 YGLYLYNAQQSPS
+983 YGLYLYNAQQAPS
-996 ALINSVLV
+996 MLV
-1004 NQSTADQSSES
+1004 RQSTE
-1015 ESLSSQA
+1015 SQA
-1022 IGNQRRFSPV
+1022 MGNQRRFSPL

-1037 VDDYYT
+1037 TEDYYT
-1043 DIETREDFDEMR
+1043 DIETQEGFDEIR

-1063 RASEQLYVVLRDPKD
+1063 RASEQLYVVLRDPSSTRD
-1078 TKGFDFKPVFYW
+1078 MERKPVFYW
-1090 FDTLKGKSPTFD
+1090 FESLEATFE

-1109 TIGMI
+1109 TIGML
-1114 RAHNVHALY
+1114 RAQKINEFY
-1123 DNTGAN
+1123 DNNYASNSIKSAGL
-1129 NNDSDSSDANAVGSM
+1129 NDNIQLVVTK
-1144 SHVTF
+1144 SHAHKSAIET
-1149 ATNLS
+1149 
-1154 NLHAPA
+1154 
-1160 TEMIEYMAF
+1160 IEYAPF
-1169 SDVMKT
+1169 SEVMKT
-1175 NYFYGWAK
+1175 SYFYGWAK

-1194 ESTQAMAVV
+1194 ESAQTMAII

-1208 DAIDIDMTDV
+1208 DAIDIDITE
-1218 SAVNI
+1218 
-1223 SSTHSNEWSESVTEL
+1223 TLGSVEL
-1238 SLKPED
+1238 LPNSQTYLKKIDETALKPED
-1244 DIRFAFVKGANTG
+1244 DIRFTFIKGANAG

-1266 IDFSNKSQWPQ
+1266 IDFNNKSQWSQ

-1293 SVEQQSRVLQA
+1293 SAENQSRRSQGQ
-1304 KNKADSRP
+1304 KEDS
-1312 FNPDSIDATK
+1312 SSLDATK
-1322 HEALID
+1322 HEALIA
-1328 WIEEVLQ
+1328 WIEEVLHA
-1335 VPLLASN
+1335 PLLASN
-1342 QPLNAIDIEQRF
+1342 QPLIALDKNQRF
-1354 AELEFNMGLSE
+1354 AELAFNMGLSE
-1365 TFRAQDINRL
+1365 NFKAQDISEL
-1375 FQQYLPDD
+1375 FQRYLPDET
-1383 VDKHISLVPQ
+1383 DKHVTLVPQ
-1393 TKAHLYRYL
+1393 NKAHLYRYL

-1432 YSENTLKQ
+1432 YDENTLKQ

-1461 LAIRIDDYTG
+1461 LTMRIPDYVG
-1471 NEHKYLGAVE
+1471 NEDKYLGAVE
-1481 YMFLRGTYV
+1481 YVFLRGVYAPSSQAAATI
-1490 SNYQSTDI
+1490 SQD
-1498 LADSTEA
+1498 A
-1505 NDSGSSSNGQHNRY
+1505 NKPNSRESMPSDRY

-1529 FIKALDALF
+1529 FTKGLDALF
-1538 GLPN
+1538 GIPE

>member
-1 MTDLPNTTPIID
+1 MTDFTDTANNIEISTQPNLFDERSD
-13 ADNQLHVLNEHSNKL
+13 ATAE
-28 PNAFDLSADT
+28 P
-38 TDSEHMSERKADVI
+38 KAREEVP
-52 PAVDVDLMGR
+52 PAVAVALTGR

-117 DFYQLLQW
+117 EFYQLLQW
-125 VNSLST
+125 VNNLSADT
-131 DLNNKDALYPTVL
+131 KNKDNLYPSIL
-144 QVMPDTGKPANIDK
+144 QVLPDSDTESSAQTDVDEFNQDREHDK
-158 QSDSVMGT
+158 QM
-166 DADTG
+166 
-171 IEAGADDINQD
+171 
-182 LAYEHNSDEQNQKT
+182 
-196 AARKCSQAKTAREE
+196 ARKKRAYVKEARED
-210 WLIDQAKYARL
+210 WLKEQAEYVRL
-221 EGIMQDPINLHL
+221 DDIMQDPVNLHL

-255 VLTTLDKLFVGTLD
+255 VLTTLDKLFVNTLD

-276 TEYSSETG
+276 KEYSSETG
-284 HQQGMG
+284 HQQGMA

-299 VTNSIVHDE
+299 VTDSIIHDE

-313 SRLYSEQPKLYA
+313 SRLYHEQPKLYA
-325 LMDQQGRLT
+325 LMDQQGKLT
-334 AANDHKKY
+334 QVRDHKKF
-342 VTRSLNFISAP
+342 VSRSLKFITAP
-353 IDAVVVSDFSFEGY
+353 IDEIVAIEFDIQNYEEFLNQFCNFDFNDIQTYLDKDFRKKEGFDNRKSVAKNLGFYQDFKDLIQNKQLSFSQS
-367 ERLIS
+367 LSKPQLNFLKQLKATDDDS
-372 EIIKHSAE
+372 E
-380 LDAFFESDGEYYE
+380 
-393 VPKGQLQ
+393 
-400 NNRDS
+400 DS
-405 WPKIIQAL
+405 GFLADKEQ
-413 EDCGPAAYKF
+413 GRMRF
-423 ISDKNNK
+423 IS
-430 TGKLIEAF
+430 TESVQMMLKLYKYI
-438 QKTDDIGKQFYKPK
+438 QQF
-452 DGERVNLIFNELPVV
+452 N
-467 RDFKRYVE
+467 
-475 QSNKLDEYIITVLAN
+475 SYIITVLAN

-526 TGRQGEKLARYIRH
+526 TGRQGDKLARYIRH
-540 HYPVALIDESQDIN
+540 HYPIALIDESQDIN

-568 NKSKLSD
+568 SKRKQSD
-575 SDKQS
+575 NDKQS
-580 TTRKANH
+580 TTKKSNH

-601 GFRGGDVAN
+601 GFRGGDVTN

-620 STLWTLDI
+620 STIWTLNT
-628 NRRSN
+628 NRRSTL
-633 ASLIDA
+633 SLINA
-639 LNCWFGMPTQ
+639 LNCWFGIPTA
-649 TTADNKLSQLG
+649 TTAENKLAQLG
-660 TGIYYQ
+660 SGIYYQ
-666 HIKAAKPENQLSWSN
+666 HSKAAKENSKLSWFKDSGAK
-681 EPDAHSSTLV
+681 DSSLM

-700 SVLHLPYDR
+700 SVLHLPSGKDG
-709 DKELEYDEF
+709 ELDYDEY

-727 VLNSGQTLKNTPI
+727 LLSSGQTLNNQPI
-740 KPSDIGVLART
+740 QPSDIGVLART
-751 KKDLKRVEDE
+751 KKDLKQVEDE
-761 LVKLNVPTLTT
+761 LVKLGVPTLTT

-819 VMMTD
+819 AMMTD
-824 HESGMTDDHNP
+824 HESGVVESDDRL
-835 NGTNAAA
+835 
-842 VNSKKS
+842 NSINLNSSDVQNREHKKS

-874 LLDKNPVQPQGVWQ
+874 LLDKSPIQSQGVWQ

-894 EGDRHIMDLRHI
+894 EGDRHIMDLRHV

-913 GTDMG
+913 GLGMG

-930 DASPNSDWAKQYPLP
+930 EAAPNSDWAKQYPLP

-970 MGDASRKSGTNET
+970 MGDASRKSGNKED
-983 YGLYLYNAQQSPS
+983 YGLYLYNAQQAPS
-996 ALINSVLV
+996 ALVQ
-1004 NQSTADQSSES
+1004 QSAEGQS
-1015 ESLSSQA
+1015 
-1022 IGNQRRFSPV
+1022 IGNQRRFSPL

-1037 VDDYYT
+1037 VEDYYT
-1043 DIETREDFDEMR
+1043 DIETKEGFDELR

-1063 RASEQLYVVLRDPKD
+1063 RASEQLYVVLRDPSNK
-1078 TKGFDFKPVFYW
+1078 TGFELKPVFYW
-1090 FDTLKGKSPTFD
+1090 FNSPEAKFE

-1109 TIGMI
+1109 TIGML
-1114 RAHNVHALY
+1114 RGHNINEFY
-1123 DNTGAN
+1123 D
-1129 NNDSDSSDANAVGSM
+1129 
-1144 SHVTF
+1144 SHYAKTVTSTDTKLTIEPTTQ
-1149 ATNLS
+1149 A
-1154 NLHAPA
+1154 
-1160 TEMIEYMAF
+1160 IEYLPF
-1169 SDVMKT
+1169 SEVMKT

-1194 ESTQAMAVV
+1194 ESTQAMAIV

-1208 DAIDIDMTDV
+1208 DAIDIDMADAAV
-1218 SAVNI
+1218 SLEPYPDSN
-1223 SSTHSNEWSESVTEL
+1223 SSLEKIDEI
-1238 SLKPED
+1238 SLKLEE
-1244 DIRFAFVKGANTG
+1244 DIRFTFVKGANAG

-1266 IDFSNKSQWPQ
+1266 IDFTNKSQWSG
-1277 VIDRAIS
+1277 VIDRAVS

-1293 SVEQQSRVLQA
+1293 SAEHQSRRSQIKREGEGDL
-1304 KNKADSRP
+1304 
-1312 FNPDSIDATK
+1312 FHLDSIDTTK
-1322 HEALID
+1322 HEALIA
-1328 WIEEVLQ
+1328 WIEEVLST
-1335 VPLLASN
+1335 PLLASN
-1342 QPLNAIDIEQRF
+1342 QPLCALDAGQRF

-1365 TFRAQDINRL
+1365 RFKAEDISKL
-1375 FQQYLPDD
+1375 FQQYLPDET
-1383 VDKHISLVPQ
+1383 DKHVNLVPQ
-1393 TKAHLYRYL
+1393 NRTHLYRYL

-1432 YSENTLKQ
+1432 YNGTTLKK

-1461 LAIRIDDYTG
+1461 LSMRVTDYVG
-1471 NEHKYLGAVE
+1471 NEAKYLGAVE
-1481 YMFLRGTYV
+1481 YVFLRGVYNPNAQAAATV
-1490 SNYQSTDI
+1490 SQDGIKTSE
-1498 LADSTEA
+1498 LPH
-1505 NDSGSSSNGQHNRY
+1505 NGRY

-1529 FIKALDALF
+1529 FIKGLDALF
-1538 GLPN
+1538 GVPN

>member
-1 MTDLPNTTPIID
+1 MTEFTATTNMMDISTQP
-13 ADNQLHVLNEHSNKL
+13 HS
-28 PNAFDLSADT
+28 FDT
-38 TDSEHMSERKADVI
+38 YQGMTDSEVANHDMTKPNSKAEVI
-52 PAVDVDLMGR
+52 PAVDVALTGR

-125 VNSLST
+125 LSSLSADPANKDSLYPHILQVTPDSDSDSDKQAQAVNSSNT
-131 DLNNKDALYPTVL
+131 DSNAE
-144 QVMPDTGKPANIDK
+144 
-158 QSDSVMGT
+158 T
-166 DADTG
+166 DVD
-171 IEAGADDINQD
+171 ELNQD
-182 LAYEHNSDEQNQKT
+182 IVYNKAHDKK
-196 AARKCSQAKTAREE
+196 AAAEKRAQAKKDRED
-210 WLIDQAKYARL
+210 WLVAQAKYVRL
-221 EGIMQDPINLHL
+221 DDIIQDPINLHL

-242 SYPMAEAIRRTAL
+242 SYPMTEAIRRTAL

-276 TEYSSETG
+276 KEYSSETG
-284 HQQGMG
+284 HQQGMA

-299 VTNSIVHDE
+299 VTDSIVHDE

-313 SRLYSEQPKLYA
+313 SRLYHEQPKLYA
-325 LMDQQGRLT
+325 LMDQQGKLT
-334 AANDHKKY
+334 AVGDHKSY

-353 IDAVVVSDFSFEGY
+353 INEVKLTQGFDFSLYEQLLHEFATLDLADIQPYLNPDYRKSQGFNGGSNLFKQFDAIIDVHQKIAEHQLAFTNYLNERENKILTSLQDSRYPNEEGK
-367 ERLIS
+367 
-372 EIIKHSAE
+372 IKNFNKNREKEHE
-380 LDAFFESDGEYYE
+380 AFF
-393 VPKGQLQ
+393 
-400 NNRDS
+400 
-405 WPKIIQAL
+405 AL
-413 EDCGPAAYKF
+413 ET
-423 ISDKNNK
+423 IS
-430 TGKLIEAF
+430 KLIAIL
-438 QKTDDIGKQFYKPK
+438 DMV
-452 DGERVNLIFNELPVV
+452 DGLNQHIVLL
-467 RDFKRYVE
+467 
-475 QSNKLDEYIITVLAN
+475 LAN

-499 RNRLPVILEE
+499 RDRLPVILEE

-526 TGRQGEKLARYIRH
+526 TGRQGENLARYIRH

-568 NKSKLSD
+568 RKPSAND
-575 SDKQS
+575 NQA
-580 TTRKANH
+580 TTNKANH

-620 STLWTLDI
+620 SSLWTLDI

-633 ASLIDA
+633 ASVINA
-639 LNCWFGMPTQ
+639 LNCWFGMPAPVTNENRL
-649 TTADNKLSQLG
+649 AQLG
-660 TGIYYQ
+660 SGIYYQ
-666 HIKAAKPENQLSWSN
+666 HIKAHKEENQLSWFN
-681 EPDAHSSTLV
+681 EPDILTSDLNSDLV
-691 TDVLSAQPV
+691 SDLVSDVLSAQPV
-700 SVLHLPYDR
+700 SVLHLPYDK
-709 DKELEYDEF
+709 DKELEYDEH

-727 VLNSGQTLKNTPI
+727 LLSSGQTLKGKPI
-740 KPSDIGVLART
+740 QPSDIGVLARA

-807 SHLYGLSIKDIK
+807 SHLYGLSIKDVK
-819 VMMTD
+819 AMMAD
-824 HESGMTDDHNP
+824 HESGAVDLNSANTKAVDH
-835 NGTNAAA
+835 
-842 VNSKKS
+842 KKS
-848 YQDFITYLKEGA
+848 YQDFISYLKEGT
-860 QRWQHFGILSALHY
+860 QRWQHFGILSAMHY
-874 LLDKNPVQPQGVWQ
+874 LLDQSPVQPQGVWQ

-894 EGDRHIMDLRHI
+894 EGARHIMDLRHV
-906 MDVLAQY
+906 MDILAQY
-913 GTDMG
+913 GIGMG
-918 EHELLA
+918 EYELLA
-924 WFRQHI
+924 WFRQNI
-930 DASPNSDWAKQYPLP
+930 DSAPSSDWAKQYPLP

-970 MGDASRKSGTNET
+970 MGDASRKSGNKED
-983 YGLYLYNAQQSPS
+983 YGLYLYNAQHNPIQQDAIQQNQS
-996 ALINSVLV
+996 ALAQ
-1004 NQSTADQSSES
+1004 QST
-1015 ESLSSQA
+1015 
-1022 IGNQRRFSPV
+1022 GNQRRFSPV

-1037 VDDYYT
+1037 TEGYYT
-1043 DIETREDFDEMR
+1043 DIETQEGFDEMR

-1063 RASEQLYVVLRDPKD
+1063 RASEQLYVVLRDPHNK
-1078 TKGFDFKPVFYW
+1078 TGFELKPVFYW
-1090 FDTLKGKSPTFD
+1090 FDSPEPKFE

-1114 RAHNVHALY
+1114 RGHKVNEFY
-1123 DNTGAN
+1123 NDNCVAAKADTLTESGS
-1129 NNDSDSSDANAVGSM
+1129 SDSI
-1144 SHVTF
+1144 T
-1149 ATNLS
+1149 
-1154 NLHAPA
+1154 PK
-1160 TEMIEYMAF
+1160 TEPIEYDDF
-1169 SDVMKT
+1169 SEVMKI

-1194 ESTQAMAVV
+1194 ESTQTMAVM

-1208 DAIDIDMTDV
+1208 DAIDIDMTETSV
-1218 SAVNI
+1218 SVVPSLNN
-1223 SSTHSNEWSESVTEL
+1223 NESANQVDEL
-1238 SLKPED
+1238 ILKLED
-1244 DIRFAFVKGANTG
+1244 DIRFTFVKGANAG

-1266 IDFSNKSQWPQ
+1266 IDFNNKSQWSQ

-1293 SVEQQSRVLQA
+1293 SAETQSRRLQA
-1304 KNKADSRP
+1304 KKQEQGDDSS
-1312 FNPDSIDATK
+1312 FNTDSLDSDSIDASK
-1322 HEALID
+1322 HAALIG
-1328 WIEEVLQ
+1328 WIEEVLHT
-1335 VPLLASN
+1335 PLLASN
-1342 QPLNAIDIEQRF
+1342 QPLCSIDASQRF

-1365 TFRAQDINRL
+1365 RFKAQDINRL
-1375 FQQYLPDD
+1375 FQQYLPNET
-1383 VDKHISLVPQ
+1383 DKHVNLVPQ
-1393 TKAHLYRYL
+1393 NKAHLYRYL

-1432 YSENTLKQ
+1432 YDETTLKR

-1461 LAIRIDDYTG
+1461 LSMRIADYIG
-1471 NEHKYLGAVE
+1471 NEAKYLGAVE
-1481 YMFLRGTYV
+1481 YVFLRGVY
-1490 SNYQSTDI
+1490 DPAAP
-1498 LADSTEA
+1498 LAIEAEEA
-1505 NDSGSSSNGQHNRY
+1505 NTLDGSNSMHSNSMKHKSISSARY

-1538 GLPN
+1538 GMPS

>member
-1 MTDLPNTTPIID
+1 MTEFTATTHMMDISTQP
-13 ADNQLHVLNEHSNKL
+13 HS
-28 PNAFDLSADT
+28 FDKYQAM
-38 TDSEHMSERKADVI
+38 TDSEVANHDMIKPKNKVDVI
-52 PAVDVDLMGR
+52 PAVDVALTGR

-102 AAAAEMRQRIHDRLV
+102 AAAAEMRQRIHDRLM

-125 VNSLST
+125 VNSLSA
-131 DLNNKDALYPTVL
+131 DRANKESLYPHIL
-144 QVMPDTGKPANIDK
+144 QVTPDSDK
-158 QSDSVMGT
+158 QAVNSSNTDSNAEI
-166 DADTG
+166 DAD
-171 IEAGADDINQD
+171 ELNQD
-182 LAYEHNSDEQNQKT
+182 FVYNNVHDKK
-196 AARKCSQAKTAREE
+196 AAAEKRAQAKKDRED
-210 WLIDQAKYARL
+210 WLVAQAKYVRL
-221 EGIMQDPINLHL
+221 DDIMQDPINLHL

-242 SYPMAEAIRRTAL
+242 SYPMTEAIRRTAL

-276 TEYSSETG
+276 KEYSSETG
-284 HQQGMG
+284 HQQGMA

-299 VTNSIVHDE
+299 VTDSIVHDE

-313 SRLYSEQPKLYA
+313 SRLYHEQPKLYA
-325 LMDQQGRLT
+325 LMDQQGKLT
-334 AANDHKKY
+334 AVGDHKSY

-353 IDAVVVSDFSFEGY
+353 IDEVVSSDFSFEGY
-367 ERLIS
+367 ERLIHS
-372 EIIKHSAE
+372 IIERSDE
-380 LDAFFESDGEYYE
+380 LDAFFKPDGEYYE

-400 NNRDS
+400 NNRES
-405 WPKIIQAL
+405 WPKIVQVL
-413 EDCGPAAYKF
+413 EESGPAAYNF
-423 ISDKNNK
+423 ISDKK
-430 TGKLIEAF
+430 TYTGKLIEAF

-452 DGERVNLIFNELPVV
+452 DGERVNLIFNELQVV
-467 RDFKRYVE
+467 RDFKRYIE
-475 QSNKLDEYIITVLAN
+475 ESKKLDEYVITILAN

-499 RNRLPVILEE
+499 RDRLPVILEE

-554 GEQAIMIESIYLPK
+554 GEQATMIESIYLPT
-568 NKSKLSD
+568 NKRKPLAN
-575 SDKQS
+575 DKQA
-580 TTRKANH
+580 TNKTNH

-620 STLWTLDI
+620 SSLWTLDI

-633 ASLIDA
+633 ASVINA
-639 LNCWFGMPTQ
+639 LNCWFGMSAPVTHENRL
-649 TTADNKLSQLG
+649 AQLG
-660 TGIYYQ
+660 SGIYYR
-666 HIKAAKPENQLSWSN
+666 HIKAEKQENQLSWFNDSN
-681 EPDAHSSTLV
+681 ILSSELV
-691 TDVLSAQPV
+691 NDVLSAQPV
-700 SVLHLPYDR
+700 SVLHLPYDK
-709 DKELEYDEF
+709 DKELEYDEH

-727 VLNSGQTLKNTPI
+727 LLSSGQALKGKPI
-740 KPSDIGVLART
+740 QPSDIGVLARA

-780 IMAEDVAAL
+780 VMAEDVAAL

-819 VMMTD
+819 AMMID
-824 HESGMTDDHNP
+824 HEAG
-835 NGTNAAA
+835 A
-842 VNSKKS
+842 VDLNSANTKAIDNKKS
-848 YQDFITYLKEGA
+848 YQDFISYLKEGA
-860 QRWQHFGILSALHY
+860 QRWQHFGVLSAMHY
-874 LLDKNPVQPQGVWQ
+874 LLDQSPVQPQGVWQ

-894 EGDRHIMDLRHI
+894 EGDRHIMDLRHV
-906 MDVLAQY
+906 MDILAQY
-913 GTDMG
+913 GIGMG
-918 EHELLA
+918 EYELLA
-924 WFRQHI
+924 WFRQNI
-930 DASPNSDWAKQYPLP
+930 DSAPSSDWAKQYPLP

-970 MGDASRKSGTNET
+970 MGDASRKSGNKED
-983 YGLYLYNAQQSPS
+983 YGLYLYNSQQNPTQQDATQQSQSALAQQS
-996 ALINSVLV
+996 
-1004 NQSTADQSSES
+1004 T
-1015 ESLSSQA
+1015 
-1022 IGNQRRFSPV
+1022 GNQRRFSPV

-1037 VDDYYT
+1037 TKGYYT
-1043 DIETREDFDEMR
+1043 DIETQEGFEELR

-1063 RASEQLYVVLRDPKD
+1063 RASEQLYVVLRDPHNK
-1078 TKGFDFKPVFYW
+1078 TGFELKPVFYW
-1090 FDTLKGKSPTFD
+1090 FESPEPKFE
-1102 LPDRLKG
+1102 LPDRFKG

-1114 RAHNVHALY
+1114 RGHKVNEFY
-1123 DNTGAN
+1123 NDNCAATKAGKLTE
-1129 NNDSDSSDANAVGSM
+1129 SGSPDFI
-1144 SHVTF
+1144 T
-1149 ATNLS
+1149 
-1154 NLHAPA
+1154 PK
-1160 TEMIEYMAF
+1160 TEPIEYDDF
-1169 SDVMKT
+1169 SEVMKI

-1194 ESTQAMAVV
+1194 ESTQTMAVM

-1208 DAIDIDMTDV
+1208 DAIDIDVDI
-1218 SAVNI
+1218 NI
-1223 SSTHSNEWSESVTEL
+1223 TETSVPP
-1238 SLKPED
+1238 SLGGHASDSHDAAAQVDQASPKLED
-1244 DIRFAFVKGANTG
+1244 DIRFTFVKGANAG

-1266 IDFSNKSQWPQ
+1266 IDFNNKSQWSQ

-1293 SVEQQSRVLQA
+1293 SAETQSRRLQA
-1304 KNKADSRP
+1304 KKQEQGDSASL
-1312 FNPDSIDATK
+1312 NTDSLDSDSIDASK
-1322 HEALID
+1322 HAALIG
-1328 WIEEVLQ
+1328 WIEEVLHT
-1335 VPLLASN
+1335 PLLASD
-1342 QPLNAIDIEQRF
+1342 QSLRSIDASQRF

-1365 TFRAQDINRL
+1365 RFKAQDINRL
-1375 FQQYLPDD
+1375 FQQYLPNET
-1383 VDKHISLVPQ
+1383 DKHVNLVPQ
-1393 TKAHLYRYL
+1393 NKAHLYRYL
-1402 RGEIDLVYEHAG
+1402 RGEIDFVYEHAG

-1432 YSENTLKQ
+1432 YDEDTLKQ

-1461 LAIRIDDYTG
+1461 LSMRIDDYAG
-1471 NEHKYLGAVE
+1471 NEDKYLGAVE
-1481 YMFLRGTYV
+1481 YVFLRGVYDPASQLAIEAEDVNTLDG
-1490 SNYQSTDI
+1490 SNSMKHKSI
-1498 LADSTEA
+1498 
-1505 NDSGSSSNGQHNRY
+1505 SSARY

-1538 GLPN
+1538 GMPS

>member
-1 MTDLPNTTPIID
+1 MTDF
-13 ADNQLHVLNEHSNKL
+13 S
-28 PNAFDLSADT
+28 DT
-38 TDSEHMSERKADVI
+38 TDISTQPHLFDDYLNECDDLTSMAEPKAEAI
-52 PAVDVDLMGR
+52 PAVDVELTGK

-125 VNSLST
+125 VNNLSADT
-131 DLNNKDALYPTVL
+131 KNRTILYPDVLQIMPDSKEGRQADNDSSIDLNAQTDIDELNQDFTHDQQVATEKRVQAKDAR
-144 QVMPDTGKPANIDK
+144 DN
-158 QSDSVMGT
+158 
-166 DADTG
+166 
-171 IEAGADDINQD
+171 
-182 LAYEHNSDEQNQKT
+182 
-196 AARKCSQAKTAREE
+196 
-210 WLIDQAKYARL
+210 WLIEQAKYVRL
-221 EGIMQDPINLHL
+221 DNIMQDPINLHL
-233 VGYLLDHVY
+233 VSYLLDHVY
-242 SYPMAEAIRRTAL
+242 SYPMAEALRRTAL

-284 HQQGMG
+284 HQQGMA

-299 VTNSIVHDE
+299 VTDSIIHDE

-313 SRLYSEQPKLYA
+313 SRLYHEQPKLYA
-325 LMDQQGRLT
+325 LMDQQGKLT
-334 AANDHKKY
+334 AVSDHKKF
-342 VTRSLNFISAP
+342 VSRSLNFISAP
-353 IDAVVVSDFSFEGY
+353 IDEVVVSDFSFEGY
-367 ERLIS
+367 ERLINTIV
-372 EIIKHSAE
+372 EHREE
-380 LDAFFESDGEYYE
+380 LDIFFKPDGEYYE
-393 VPKGQLQ
+393 VPKGQLL
-400 NNRDS
+400 NNRDFWS
-405 WPKIIQAL
+405 KIVQNL
-413 EDCGPAAYKF
+413 QEFGPAAYKF
-423 ISDKNNK
+423 ISDKNKK
-430 TGKLIEAF
+430 TSKLIEAF

-452 DGERVNLIFNELPVV
+452 DGERVNLIFNDLQVV
-467 RDFKRYVE
+467 RDFKRYIE
-475 QSNKLDEYIITVLAN
+475 QSKKLDEYINTVLAN

-499 RNRLPVILEE
+499 RDRLPVILEE

-526 TGRQGEKLARYIRH
+526 TGRQGNKLARYIRH

-568 NKSKLSD
+568 NKRTQEQK
-575 SDKQS
+575 DKPS
-580 TTRKANH
+580 GSNKANR

-610 YNYMKAQFDK
+610 YNYMKAQFDT
-620 STLWTLDI
+620 SSRWTLDT

-633 ASLIDA
+633 AGVIHA
-639 LNCWFGMPTQ
+639 LNCWFGMPTA
-649 TTADNKLSQLG
+649 TTNHNKLSQLG
-660 TGIYYQ
+660 GGIYYQ
-666 HIKAAKPENQLSWSN
+666 YIKASRPENQLSWFNHQDMINS
-681 EPDAHSSTLV
+681 DLV
-691 TDVLSAQPV
+691 TEVLSAQPV
-700 SVLHLPYDR
+700 SVLHLPNGKDV
-709 DKELEYDEF
+709 ELEYDEH

-727 VLNSGQTLKNTPI
+727 LLSSGQTLKGKAI
-740 KPSDIGVLART
+740 QPSDIGVLARA

-761 LVKLNVPTLTT
+761 LVKLGVPTLTT

-780 IMAEDVAAL
+780 IMAEDMAAL

-807 SHLYGLSIKDIK
+807 SHLYDLSIKDVK
-819 VMMTD
+819 AMMTD
-824 HESGMTDDHNP
+824 HESGIVAADSTTRAHSKNMPTIDD
-835 NGTNAAA
+835 
-842 VNSKKS
+842 KKS

-860 QRWQHFGILSALHY
+860 QRWQYFGILSALHY
-874 LLDKNPVQPQGVWQ
+874 LLDKNPVQSKGVWQ
-888 ALAAHP
+888 SLAAHAD
-894 EGDRHIMDLRHI
+894 GDRHIMDLRHL

-913 GTDMG
+913 GTGMG

-930 DASPNSDWAKQYPLP
+930 DAAPNSDWAKQYPLP

-970 MGDASRKSGTNET
+970 MGDASRKSGTNEK
-983 YGLYLYNAQQSPS
+983 YGLYLYNAEQAPS
-996 ALINSVLV
+996 ALAQQSLQ
-1004 NQSTADQSSES
+1004 NQ
-1015 ESLSSQA
+1015 L
-1022 IGNQRRFSPV
+1022 IGNQRRFSPL

-1037 VDDYYT
+1037 TDDYYT
-1043 DIETREDFDEMR
+1043 EIETNEGFDELR

-1063 RASEQLYVVLRDPKD
+1063 RASEQLYIVLQEPK
-1078 TKGFDFKPVFYW
+1078 KNVNSHLKPVLYW
-1090 FDTLKGKSPTFD
+1090 FDAPEVNFE

-1114 RAHNVHALY
+1114 RGHRVNEFH
-1123 DNTGAN
+1123 
-1129 NNDSDSSDANAVGSM
+1129 NDSSAKHANSARVGLNDATQLTLIKPM
-1144 SHVTF
+1144 
-1149 ATNLS
+1149 
-1154 NLHAPA
+1154 
-1160 TEMIEYMAF
+1160 TESIEYDAF
-1169 SDVMKT
+1169 SEIMKT

-1194 ESTQAMAVV
+1194 ESAQAMAIA

-1208 DAIDIDMTDV
+1208 DAIDIDMRNESAPTDPL
-1218 SAVNI
+1218 SNGSDSLKEVN
-1223 SSTHSNEWSESVTEL
+1223 EL
-1238 SLKPED
+1238 SLKLED
-1244 DIRFAFVKGANTG
+1244 DIRFTFVKGANAG

-1266 IDFSNKSQWPQ
+1266 IDFINKSQWSG
-1277 VIDRAIS
+1277 VIDRAVS

-1293 SVEQQSRVLQA
+1293 SAEQQSRRLQGQEGGA
-1304 KNKADSRP
+1304 GGLIEADL
-1312 FNPDSIDATK
+1312 IDTTK
-1322 HEALID
+1322 HDALID
-1328 WIEEVLQ
+1328 WIEEVIQ
-1335 VPLLASN
+1335 APLLASN
-1342 QPLNAIDIEQRF
+1342 QPLSSLSASQRF

-1365 TFRAQDINRL
+1365 QFKAQDINKL
-1375 FQQYLPDD
+1375 FQQHLPDD
-1383 VDKHISLVPQ
+1383 TDKHVNLVPQ
-1393 TKAHLYRYL
+1393 NKMHLYRYL

-1432 YSENTLKQ
+1432 YNENTLKQ

-1461 LAIRIDDYTG
+1461 LSMRISDYTG
-1471 NEHKYLGAVE
+1471 NEEKYLGPVE
-1481 YMFLRGTYV
+1481 YVFLRGVYGSHADAIDTV
-1490 SNYQSTDI
+1490 SPNTSER
-1498 LADSTEA
+1498 ADNASPNE
-1505 NDSGSSSNGQHNRY
+1505 RY

-1529 FIKALDALF
+1529 FIKELDTLF
-1538 GLPN
+1538 GTPDS

>member
-1 MTDLPNTTPIID
+1 MTDLTDPTNIIELSTQPHLFD
-13 ADNQLHVLNEHSNKL
+13 EHSDA
-28 PNAFDLSADT
+28 PH
-38 TDSEHMSERKADVI
+38 SEPMNERKADVI
-52 PAVDVDLMGR
+52 PAVDVDLTGK

-125 VNSLST
+125 VNSLSA
-131 DLNNKDALYPTVL
+131 DISNKEALYPNIL
-144 QVMPDTGKPANIDK
+144 QVMPESDKDK
-158 QSDSVMGT
+158 QEGKQSST
-166 DADTG
+166 DLN
-171 IEAGADDINQD
+171 IEIGADELNQD
-182 LAYEHNSDEQNQKT
+182 LASDKQ
-196 AARKCSQAKTAREE
+196 AAATKRAQAKKDRED
-210 WLIDQAKYARL
+210 WLVAQAKYVRL
-221 EGIMQDPINLHL
+221 DGIMQDPINLHL

-242 SYPMAEAIRRTAL
+242 SYPMTEAIRRTAL

-276 TEYSSETG
+276 KEYSSETG
-284 HQQGMG
+284 HQQGMA
-290 IIEDSSIEQ
+290 IIEESSIEQ
-299 VTNSIVHDE
+299 VTDSIIHDE

-313 SRLYSEQPKLYA
+313 SRLHHEQPKLYA
-325 LMDQQGRLT
+325 LMDQQGKLT
-334 AANDHKKY
+334 AVSDHKKY

-353 IDAVVVSDFSFEGY
+353 IDEIVVNDFSFEGY
-367 ERLIS
+367 ERLINT
-372 EIIKHSAE
+372 IIERSDK
-380 LDAFFESDGEYYE
+380 LDIFFKPDGEYYD

-413 EDCGPAAYKF
+413 KNFGPAAYKF
-423 ISDKNNK
+423 ISDAKTY
-430 TGKLIEAF
+430 TGKLIQAF
-438 QKTDDIGKQFYKPK
+438 QKTDDVGKQFYKPK
-452 DGERVNLIFNELPVV
+452 DGERVNLIFNELQVV

-475 QSNKLDEYIITVLAN
+475 ESKKLDEYIVTVLAN

-499 RNRLPVILEE
+499 RDRLPIILEE

-554 GEQAIMIESIYLPK
+554 GAQAIMIESIYLPK
-568 NKSKLSD
+568 KKGKVADN
-575 SDKQS
+575 DKQS
-580 TTRKANH
+580 ATKKASH

-633 ASLIDA
+633 AGVINA
-639 LNCWFGMPTQ
+639 LNCWFGMADV
-649 TTADNKLSQLG
+649 TTGENKLAQLG
-660 TGIYYQ
+660 AGIYYQ
-666 HIKAAKPENQLSWSN
+666 HIKAAKPENQLSWFN
-681 EPDAHSSTLV
+681 EPDILTSDLNSDLV
-691 TDVLSAQPV
+691 SDVLSAQPV
-700 SVLHLPYDR
+700 SVLHLPYDK
-709 DKELEYDEF
+709 DKELEYDEH

-727 VLNSGQTLKNTPI
+727 LLSSGQTLKGKPI
-740 KPSDIGVLART
+740 QPSDIGLLART

-807 SHLYGLSIKDIK
+807 SHLYGLSIKNIK
-819 VMMTD
+819 AMMTD
-824 HESGMTDDHNP
+824 HESGVTDSSSTTSAHSHNS
-835 NGTNAAA
+835 
-842 VNSKKS
+842 NSKDLPANEVTDNKKS
-848 YQDFITYLKEGA
+848 YQDFITYLKEGT

-874 LLDKNPVQPQGVWQ
+874 LLDKNPIQPQGVWQ

-894 EGDRHIMDLRHI
+894 EGDRHIMDLRHV

-913 GTDMG
+913 GLGMG

-924 WFRQHI
+924 WFRQNI
-930 DASPNSDWAKQYPLP
+930 DAAPNSDWAKQYPLP

-970 MGDASRKSGTNET
+970 MGDASRKSGNKED
-983 YGLYLYNAQQSPS
+983 YGLYLYNAQQAPS
-996 ALINSVLV
+996 ALVIK
-1004 NQSTADQSSES
+1004 STEVHHSIDSES
-1015 ESLSSQA
+1015 T
-1022 IGNQRRFSPV
+1022 GNQRRFSSLK
-1032 QGSAT
+1032 GSAT
-1037 VDDYYT
+1037 TEDYYT
-1043 DIETREDFDEMR
+1043 NIETQEDFDELR

-1063 RASEQLYVVLRDPKD
+1063 RASEQLYVVLRDPND
-1078 TKGFDFKPVFYW
+1078 TRDMKRKPVFYW
-1090 FDTLKGKSPTFD
+1090 FESPEAKFE

-1109 TIGMI
+1109 TIGML
-1114 RAHNVHALY
+1114 RGHKVNEFYDKNYASNDAKSAGVNDNVQLAVTKSNAHK
-1123 DNTGAN
+1123 
-1129 NNDSDSSDANAVGSM
+1129 
-1144 SHVTF
+1144 
-1149 ATNLS
+1149 
-1154 NLHAPA
+1154 PA
-1160 TEMIEYMAF
+1160 TETIEYAPF
-1169 SDVMKT
+1169 AEVMKT

-1194 ESTQAMAVV
+1194 ESTQAMAIV

-1208 DAIDIDMTDV
+1208 DAIDIDMTESSV
-1218 SAVNI
+1218 SDL
-1223 SSTHSNEWSESVTEL
+1223 HSLNSKEFLEKDSEL
-1238 SLKPED
+1238 SLKSED
-1244 DIRFAFVKGANTG
+1244 DIRFTFVKGANAG

-1266 IDFSNKSQWPQ
+1266 IDFSNKAQWSQ

-1293 SVEQQSRVLQA
+1293 SAEQQGRRSQA
-1304 KNKADSRP
+1304 KKQEQGDDGS
-1312 FNPDSIDATK
+1312 FNTSSLDLASIDATK
-1322 HEALID
+1322 HEALIN
-1328 WIEEVLQ
+1328 WIEEVLHA
-1335 VPLLASN
+1335 PLLASN
-1342 QPLNAIDIEQRF
+1342 QALNSLNAGQRF
-1354 AELEFNMGLSE
+1354 SELEFNMGLSE
-1365 TFRAQDINRL
+1365 SFKAQDISKL
-1375 FQQYLPDD
+1375 FQQYLPNEM
-1383 VDKHISLVPQ
+1383 DKHVTLIPQ
-1393 TKAHLYRYL
+1393 NKAHLYRYL

-1432 YSENTLKQ
+1432 YNEGTLKQ

-1461 LAIRIDDYTG
+1461 LSMRIPDYAD
-1471 NEHKYLGAVE
+1471 NEDKYLGAVE
-1481 YMFLRGTYV
+1481 YVFLRGVYDPN
-1490 SNYQSTDI
+1490 SQI
-1498 LADSTEA
+1498 ADDLSQDVKEA
-1505 NDSGSSSNGQHNRY
+1505 DNSHSMHNDRY

-1529 FIKALDALF
+1529 FIKGLDALF
-1538 GLPN
+1538 GMPD

>member
-1 MTDLPNTTPIID
+1 MTDLTDLTYINDISTLPQQQCT
-13 ADNQLHVLNEHSNKL
+13 DN
-28 PNAFDLSADT
+28 DDI
-38 TDSEHMSERKADVI
+38 SERKAEVI
-52 PAVDVDLMGR
+52 PAVNVALTGQ

-117 DFYQLLQW
+117 EFYQLLQW
-125 VNSLST
+125 VNSLSA
-131 DLNNKDALYPTVL
+131 DLNNKGSLYPKVL
-144 QVMPDTGKPANIDK
+144 QVTPESSKDK
-158 QSDSVMGT
+158 SADRGSRTDINTDLSVKT
-166 DADTG
+166 SAD
-171 IEAGADDINQD
+171 ELNQD
-182 LAYEHNSDEQNQKT
+182 LVYDEKHDKQVATEKQVPLKI
-196 AARKCSQAKTAREE
+196 KAKKERED

-221 EGIMQDPINLHL
+221 DDIMQDSINLHL
-233 VGYLLDHVY
+233 LGYLLDHVY

-255 VLTTLDKLFVGTLD
+255 VLNTLDRLFVGTLD

-290 IIEDSSIEQ
+290 IIEDSSTTQ
-299 VTNSIVHDE
+299 VTDSIIHDE

-313 SRLYSEQPKLYA
+313 SRLYHEQPKLYA
-325 LMDQQGRLT
+325 LMDQQGKLT
-334 AANDHKKY
+334 AINDHKKH

-353 IDAVVVSDFSFEGY
+353 IDDVVKSDFSFEGY

-372 EIIKHSAE
+372 SIIKGNDE
-380 LDAFFESDGEYYE
+380 LDAFFKPNGEYYD
-393 VPKGQLQ
+393 VPKGQLL

-405 WPKIIQAL
+405 WPKIIQLL
-413 EDCGPAAYKF
+413 EDFGSAAYKS
-423 ISDKNNK
+423 ISDKTSY
-430 TGKLIEAF
+430 TGKLIQAF
-438 QKTDDIGKQFYKPK
+438 QKTDNIGSQFRVPK
-452 DGERVNLIFNELPVV
+452 DGERVNLIFNELQVV
-467 RDFKRYVE
+467 GDFKRYIE
-475 QSNKLDEYIITVLAN
+475 ESEKLDKYVNTVLAN

-499 RNRLPVILEE
+499 RERLPIILEE

-554 GEQAIMIESIYLPK
+554 GEQATMIESIYLPK
-568 NKSKLSD
+568 SKPKPSAN
-575 SDKQS
+575 DKQS
-580 TTRKANH
+580 IKKAGH
-587 EFLLLVGDPKQAIY
+587 DFLLLVGDPKQAIY

-620 STLWTLDI
+620 SSVWTLNI

-633 ASLIDA
+633 ARVINA
-639 LNCWFGMPTQ
+639 LNCWFGMPTAK
-649 TTADNKLSQLG
+649 TADNKLSQLG
-660 TGIYYQ
+660 RGIYYQ
-666 HIKAAKPENQLSWSN
+666 HIKAAKTENQLSWSN
-681 EPDAHSSTLV
+681 ELDMINSPLV
-691 TDVLSAQPV
+691 TEVLSAESV
-700 SVLHLPYDR
+700 SLLHLPYDK
-709 DKELEYDEF
+709 DKTLDYDEF

-727 VLNSGQTLKNTPI
+727 LLGSHQTLKGKPI
-740 KPSDIGVLART
+740 QPSDIGVLART
-751 KKDLKRVEDE
+751 KKDLKQVEDE
-761 LVKLNVPTLTT
+761 LVKLKVPTLTT

-807 SHLYGLSIKDIK
+807 SHLYGLSIKQVKAMMADHDSEDTVNSLDIK
-819 VMMTD
+819 NIS
-824 HESGMTDDHNP
+824 SGTH
-835 NGTNAAA
+835 
-842 VNSKKS
+842 KKS

-874 LLDKNPVQPQGVWQ
+874 LLDKSPIQPQGVWQ

-894 EGDRHIMDLRHI
+894 EGDRHIMDLRHVMDI
-906 MDVLAQY
+906 MAQY
-913 GTDMG
+913 GIGMG

-930 DASPNSDWAKQYPLP
+930 DAAPNSDWAKQYPLP

-970 MGDASRKSGTNET
+970 MGDASRKSGNNEK
-983 YGLYLYNAQQSPS
+983 YGLYLYNAQQAAS
-996 ALINSVLV
+996 ADSDLTS
-1004 NQSTADQSSES
+1004 QST
-1015 ESLSSQA
+1015 
-1022 IGNQRRFSPV
+1022 GNQRRFSPV

-1043 DIETREDFDEMR
+1043 EIETNEGFDELR

-1063 RASEQLYVVLRDPKD
+1063 RASEQLYVVLRDPSGTRD
-1078 TKGFDFKPVFYW
+1078 MDRKPVFYW
-1090 FDTLKGKSPTFD
+1090 FDSVDAAFE

-1109 TIGMI
+1109 TIGML
-1114 RAHNVHALY
+1114 RGHNINEFY
-1123 DNTGAN
+1123 DNNYGKSAKSIGLTASTN
-1129 NNDSDSSDANAVGSM
+1129 HNA
-1144 SHVTF
+1144 TK
-1149 ATNLS
+1149 
-1154 NLHAPA
+1154 PI
-1160 TEMIEYMAF
+1160 TEAIEYASF
-1169 SDVMKT
+1169 SEVMKT
-1175 NYFYGWAK
+1175 DYFYGWAK

-1194 ESTQAMAVV
+1194 DSTQAMAVM

-1208 DAIDIDMTDV
+1208 DAIDIDMTATSV
-1218 SAVNI
+1218 SSNNEELIASVNE
-1223 SSTHSNEWSESVTEL
+1223 SRLKSE
-1238 SLKPED
+1238 D
-1244 DIRFAFVKGANTG
+1244 NIRFTFVRGANAG

-1266 IDFSNKSQWPQ
+1266 IDFNNKSQWSQ
-1277 VIDRAIS
+1277 VIDRAVS
-1284 SYQLPLVYS
+1284 SYQLPLIYS
-1293 SVEQQSRVLQA
+1293 STEQQSRLLQSKQSA
-1304 KNKADSRP
+1304 GSALADTQ
-1312 FNPDSIDATK
+1312 SIDTGSVDASK
-1322 HEALID
+1322 HHALLD
-1328 WIEEVLQ
+1328 WVEEVLQ
-1335 VPLLASN
+1335 SPLLASS
-1342 QPLNAIDIEQRF
+1342 QSLRSLDASQRF

-1365 TFRAQDINRL
+1365 HFKAQDISRL
-1375 FQQYLPDD
+1375 FQQYLPNET
-1383 VDKHISLVPQ
+1383 DKHVTLIAQ
-1393 TKAHLYRYL
+1393 NKTHLYRYL

-1420 YKSNFLGNSLSD
+1420 YKSNYLGNSLSD
-1432 YSENTLKQ
+1432 YNENTLKK

-1461 LAIRIDDYTG
+1461 LSMRVSDYEG
-1471 NEHKYLGAVE
+1471 NEDKYLGAVE
-1481 YMFLRGTYV
+1481 YVFLRGVYDPD
-1490 SNYQSTDI
+1490 SQAATDDLPETNI
-1498 LADSTEA
+1498 LSKANHAD
-1505 NDSGSSSNGQHNRY
+1505 DSHFMHNERY

-1529 FIKALDALF
+1529 FVKALDALF
-1538 GLPN
+1538 GLPKS

>member
-1 MTDLPNTTPIID
+1 MTDLSDPTNTIDSSTQPNLFD
-13 ADNQLHVLNEHSNKL
+13 EYSDEL
-28 PNAFDLSADT
+28 PSSAVP
-38 TDSEHMSERKADVI
+38 ERKNDVI
-52 PAVDVDLMGR
+52 PAVDVDLTGK

-125 VNSLST
+125 VTSLSADT
-131 DLNNKDALYPTVL
+131 GNKESLYPNIL
-144 QVMPDTGKPANIDK
+144 QVMPEGNKDAQAGSNSDVDAN
-158 QSDSVMGT
+158 VE
-166 DADTG
+166 TG
-171 IEAGADDINQD
+171 IDDLNQD
-182 LAYEHNSDEQNQKT
+182 LATDKQ
-196 AARKCSQAKTAREE
+196 AAAEKRKQAKKDRED
-210 WLIDQAKYARL
+210 WLVNQAKYVRL
-221 EGIMQDPINLHL
+221 DGIMQDPINLHL

-299 VTNSIVHDE
+299 VTDSIVHDE

-313 SRLYSEQPKLYA
+313 SRLYYEQPKLYA
-325 LMDQQGRLT
+325 LMDQQGKLS
-334 AANDHKKY
+334 AVGDHKKY

-353 IDAVVVSDFSFEGY
+353 IDEIRIEKGFDFDAY
-367 ERLIS
+367 EKLINEFSQLDLADIQPYLNPDYRKSQGFRGGSNLTKQFDAIIEVHQKIS
-372 EIIKHSAE
+372 EYQLTFNSYLNESENKILTSLQDSRYPDEDGKIKNFNKNKEKEHQTLFE
-380 LDAFFESDGEYYE
+380 LETISKLMAILDM
-393 VPKGQLQ
+393 L
-400 NNRDS
+400 DS
-405 WPKIIQAL
+405 LNQHIL
-413 EDCGPAAYKF
+413 
-423 ISDKNNK
+423 
-430 TGKLIEAF
+430 L
-438 QKTDDIGKQFYKPK
+438 
-452 DGERVNLIFNELPVV
+452 
-467 RDFKRYVE
+467 
-475 QSNKLDEYIITVLAN
+475 VLAN

-526 TGRQGEKLARYIRH
+526 TGRQGDKLARYIRH

-568 NKSKLSD
+568 NKRKQSD
-575 SDKQS
+575 NDKQS
-580 TTRKANH
+580 TTKKANN

-633 ASLIDA
+633 AGVINA
-639 LNCWFGMPTQ
+639 LNCWFGMADAA
-649 TTADNKLSQLG
+649 TAENKLSQLG
-660 TGIYYQ
+660 TGIHYQ
-666 HIKAAKPENQLSWSN
+666 HIKAAKPEYELSWFN
-681 EPDAHSSTLV
+681 ESDRLDNVLV
-691 TDVLSAQPV
+691 TEVLSAQPV
-700 SVLHLPYDR
+700 SLLHLPYDK
-709 DKELEYDEF
+709 DKEFDYDEH

-727 VLNSGQTLKNTPI
+727 LLNSGQTLKGKPI
-740 KPSDIGVLART
+740 QPSDIGVLARA

-807 SHLYGLSIKDIK
+807 SHLYGLSIKNIK
-819 VMMTD
+819 AMMTD
-824 HESGMTDDHNP
+824 HESGITEGSSAPSAHSNKSNSKDFSANEATDI
-835 NGTNAAA
+835 
-842 VNSKKS
+842 KKS

-874 LLDKNPVQPQGVWQ
+874 LLDKSPVQPQGVWQ

-894 EGDRHIMDLRHI
+894 EGDRHIMDLRHV
-906 MDVLAQY
+906 MDILAQY
-913 GTDMG
+913 GLGMG
-918 EHELLA
+918 EYELLA

-930 DASPNSDWAKQYPLP
+930 DAAPNSDWAKQYPLP

-970 MGDASRKSGTNET
+970 MGDASRKSGNKED
-983 YGLYLYNAQQSPS
+983 YGLYLYNAQQAPS
-996 ALINSVLV
+996 ALVRQSLEVQQPIDS
-1004 NQSTADQSSES
+1004 QST
-1015 ESLSSQA
+1015 
-1022 IGNQRRFSPV
+1022 GNQRRFSPL

-1037 VDDYYT
+1037 DEGYYT
-1043 DIETREDFDEMR
+1043 DIETQEGFDEIR

-1063 RASEQLYVVLRDPKD
+1063 RASEQLYVVLRDPSNK
-1078 TKGFDFKPVFYW
+1078 TGFELKPVFYW
-1090 FDTLKGKSPTFD
+1090 FESPEAKFE

-1109 TIGMI
+1109 TIGML
-1114 RAHNVHALY
+1114 RGHKVNEFY
-1123 DNTGAN
+1123 DNNYASNGAN
-1129 NNDSDSSDANAVGSM
+1129 SAGVNDNVQIVAIKSNA
-1144 SHVTF
+1144 HK
-1149 ATNLS
+1149 
-1154 NLHAPA
+1154 PK
-1160 TEMIEYMAF
+1160 TEAIEYAPF
-1169 SDVMKT
+1169 SEVMKT

-1194 ESTQAMAVV
+1194 ESTQAMAIV

-1208 DAIDIDMTDV
+1208 DAIDIDMTESSV
-1218 SAVNI
+1218 SDL
-1223 SSTHSNEWSESVTEL
+1223 SSLNSKESLEQDDEL
-1238 SLKPED
+1238 SPKSED
-1244 DIRFAFVKGANTG
+1244 DIRFTFVKGANAG
-1257 TFLHEIFEK
+1257 TFLHEIFEQ
-1266 IDFSNKSQWPQ
+1266 IDFTNKAQWSQ

-1284 SYQLPLVYS
+1284 SYQLPLIYS
-1293 SVEQQSRVLQA
+1293 SSEQQSRRSQGKKQRNSDGFDLE
-1304 KNKADSRP
+1304 
-1312 FNPDSIDATK
+1312 SIDTTK
-1322 HEALID
+1322 HEALVN
-1328 WIEEVLQ
+1328 WIEEVLHA
-1335 VPLLASN
+1335 PLLASN
-1342 QPLNAIDIEQRF
+1342 QPLIALDKGKRF

-1365 TFRAQDINRL
+1365 NFKAQDISKL
-1375 FQQYLPDD
+1375 FQQYLPDET
-1383 VDKHISLVPQ
+1383 DKHVTLVPQ
-1393 TKAHLYRYL
+1393 NKAHLYRYL

-1432 YSENTLKQ
+1432 YNENTLKQ

-1461 LAIRIDDYTG
+1461 LAMRISDYTG
-1471 NEHKYLGAVE
+1471 NEDKYLGAVE
-1481 YMFLRGTYV
+1481 YVFLRGVYDPNAQAATMPTSQDV
-1490 SNYQSTDI
+1490 VQSNH
-1498 LADSTEA
+1498 DSL
-1505 NDSGSSSNGQHNRY
+1505 SSNSCY
-1519 GLVTWDIPID
+1519 GLVTWDIPIA
-1529 FIKALDALF
+1529 FIKGLDALF
-1538 GLPN
+1538 GLPD

>member
-1 MTDLPNTTPIID
+1 MTEFTATTNMMDISTQP
-13 ADNQLHVLNEHSNKL
+13 HS
-28 PNAFDLSADT
+28 SDT
-38 TDSEHMSERKADVI
+38 YQGMTDSEVANDDMIKPKNKADVI
-52 PAVDVDLMGR
+52 PAVDVALTGR

-125 VNSLST
+125 VSSLSA
-131 DLNNKDALYPTVL
+131 DPANKESLYPHIL
-144 QVMPDTGKPANIDK
+144 QVTPDSDKDKEDK
-158 QSDSVMGT
+158 QAVNSSYTDSNAET
-166 DADTG
+166 DAD
-171 IEAGADDINQD
+171 ELNQD
-182 LAYEHNSDEQNQKT
+182 IVYDRVHDKKADAEKRT
-196 AARKCSQAKTAREE
+196 QAKKVRED
-210 WLIDQAKYARL
+210 WLVAQAKYARL
-221 EGIMQDPINLHL
+221 DDIMQDPINLHL

-242 SYPMAEAIRRTAL
+242 SYPMTEAIRRTAL

-276 TEYSSETG
+276 KEYSSETG
-284 HQQGMG
+284 HQQGMA

-299 VTNSIVHDE
+299 VTDSIVHDE

-313 SRLYSEQPKLYA
+313 SRLYHEQPKLYA
-325 LMDQQGRLT
+325 LMDQQGKLT
-334 AANDHKKY
+334 AVGDHKSY

-353 IDAVVVSDFSFEGY
+353 INEVKLTQGFDFSLYEQLLHEFATLDLADIQPYLNPDYRKSQGFNGRSNLTTQFDAIIEVHQKIAEHQLAFTNYLNERENKILTSLQDSRYPNEEGK
-367 ERLIS
+367 
-372 EIIKHSAE
+372 IKNFNKNREKEHE
-380 LDAFFESDGEYYE
+380 AFF
-393 VPKGQLQ
+393 
-400 NNRDS
+400 
-405 WPKIIQAL
+405 AL
-413 EDCGPAAYKF
+413 ET
-423 ISDKNNK
+423 IS
-430 TGKLIEAF
+430 KLIAVL
-438 QKTDDIGKQFYKPK
+438 DMV
-452 DGERVNLIFNELPVV
+452 DGLNQHIVLL
-467 RDFKRYVE
+467 
-475 QSNKLDEYIITVLAN
+475 LAN

-499 RNRLPVILEE
+499 RDRLPVILEE

-568 NKSKLSD
+568 RKRKPSSN
-575 SDKQS
+575 DKQA
-580 TTRKANH
+580 TTNKANH

-620 STLWTLDI
+620 SSLWTLDI

-633 ASLIDA
+633 ASVINA
-639 LNCWFGMPTQ
+639 LNCWFGMPAPVTNENRL
-649 TTADNKLSQLG
+649 AQLG
-660 TGIYYQ
+660 SGIYYQ
-666 HIKAAKPENQLSWSN
+666 HIKAHKEENQLSWFN
-681 EPDAHSSTLV
+681 EPDILTSDLNSNLV
-691 TDVLSAQPV
+691 SELVSDVLSAQPV
-700 SVLHLPYDR
+700 SVLHLPYNK
-709 DKELEYDEF
+709 DKELEYDEH

-727 VLNSGQTLKNTPI
+727 LLSSGQTLKGKPI
-740 KPSDIGVLART
+740 QPSDIGVLARA

-780 IMAEDVAAL
+780 VMAEDVAAL

-819 VMMTD
+819 AMMTD
-824 HESGMTDDHNP
+824 HESGAYEGSDSSSSTSL
-835 NGTNAAA
+835 
-842 VNSKKS
+842 NSNSIKAIDNKKS
-848 YQDFITYLKEGA
+848 YQDFISYLKEGT
-860 QRWQHFGILSALHY
+860 QRWQHFGILSAMHY
-874 LLDKNPVQPQGVWQ
+874 LLDESPVQPQGVWQ

-894 EGDRHIMDLRHI
+894 EGDRHIMDLRHV
-906 MDVLAQY
+906 MDILAQY
-913 GTDMG
+913 GIGMG
-918 EHELLA
+918 EYELLA
-924 WFRQHI
+924 WFRQNI
-930 DASPNSDWAKQYPLP
+930 DTAPSSDWAKQYPLP

-970 MGDASRKSGTNET
+970 MGDASRKSGNKEE
-983 YGLYLYNAQQSPS
+983 YGLYLYNAQQNPTQQDQSE
-996 ALINSVLV
+996 LNQ
-1004 NQSTADQSSES
+1004 QST
-1015 ESLSSQA
+1015 
-1022 IGNQRRFSPV
+1022 GNQRRFSPV

-1037 VDDYYT
+1037 TEGYYT
-1043 DIETREDFDEMR
+1043 DIETQEGFDEMR

-1063 RASEQLYVVLRDPKD
+1063 RASEQLYVVLRDPHNK
-1078 TKGFDFKPVFYW
+1078 TGFELKPVFYW
-1090 FDTLKGKSPTFD
+1090 FDAQEATFE

-1114 RAHNVHALY
+1114 RGHKVNEFYNDNCAAAKAGVLTENGTPDSITPKTEPIKY
-1123 DNTGAN
+1123 D
-1129 NNDSDSSDANAVGSM
+1129 D
-1144 SHVTF
+1144 
-1149 ATNLS
+1149 
-1154 NLHAPA
+1154 
-1160 TEMIEYMAF
+1160 F
-1169 SDVMKT
+1169 SEVMKI

-1194 ESTQAMAVV
+1194 QSTQTMAIM

-1208 DAIDIDMTDV
+1208 DAIDIDMTETSV
-1218 SAVNI
+1218 SVVPSLN
-1223 SSTHSNEWSESVTEL
+1223 NNESVEQVDEL
-1238 SLKPED
+1238 SLKLED
-1244 DIRFAFVKGANTG
+1244 DIRFTFVKGANAG

-1266 IDFSNKSQWPQ
+1266 IDFNNKSQWSQ

-1293 SVEQQSRVLQA
+1293 SAETQSRRLQA
-1304 KNKADSRP
+1304 KKQEQGDSASL
-1312 FNPDSIDATK
+1312 NTDSLNSDSIDATK
-1322 HEALID
+1322 HAALIG
-1328 WIEEVLQ
+1328 WIEEVLDA
-1335 VPLLASN
+1335 PLLASN
-1342 QPLNAIDIEQRF
+1342 QPLCSIDASQRF

-1365 TFRAQDINRL
+1365 RFKAQDINRL
-1375 FQQYLPDD
+1375 FQQYLPNET
-1383 VDKHISLVPQ
+1383 DKHVNLVPQ
-1393 TKAHLYRYL
+1393 NKAHLYRYL

-1432 YSENTLKQ
+1432 YNENTLKQ

-1461 LAIRIDDYTG
+1461 LSMRINDYAG
-1471 NEHKYLGAVE
+1471 NEDKYLGAVE
-1481 YMFLRGTYV
+1481 YVFLRGVYDPAASLAIEAEDANTLDG
-1490 SNYQSTDI
+1490 SNLMHSNSI
-1498 LADSTEA
+1498 KHKSI
-1505 NDSGSSSNGQHNRY
+1505 SSARY

-1538 GLPN
+1538 GMPS

>member
-1 MTDLPNTTPIID
+1 MTELTDPTARVDISTQPSIPAHHTGSNHSLDSVMTMTGDVEPNQEVVE
-13 ADNQLHVLNEHSNKL
+13 N
-28 PNAFDLSADT
+28 
-38 TDSEHMSERKADVI
+38 I
-52 PAVDVDLMGR
+52 PAVDVALAGR

-125 VNSLST
+125 VNSLSAES
-131 DLNNKDALYPTVL
+131 NNKHNLYPDVL
-144 QVMPDTGKPANIDK
+144 QVTPDSGKDKKSDGHSDTEAQAGTGQN
-158 QSDSVMGT
+158 T
-166 DADTG
+166 N
-171 IEAGADDINQD
+171 ELNQD
-182 LAYEHNSDEQNQKT
+182 LAHDKK
-196 AARKCSQAKTAREE
+196 AAAEKRRQAKKERED
-210 WLIDQAKYARL
+210 WLVAQAKYARL
-221 EGIMQDPINLHL
+221 DNIMQDPVNLHV
-233 VGYLLDHVY
+233 VGYLLDHVS
-242 SYPMAEAIRRTAL
+242 SYPMTEAIRRTAL
-255 VLTTLDKLFVGTLD
+255 VLTTIDKLFVGTLD

-276 TEYSSETG
+276 MEYSSETG
-284 HQQGMG
+284 HQQGMA

-299 VTNSIVHDE
+299 VTDSIIHDE

-313 SRLYSEQPKLYA
+313 SRLYHEQPKLYA
-325 LMDQQGRLT
+325 LLDQQGKLT
-334 AANDHKKY
+334 AVGDHKKY

-353 IDAVVVSDFSFEGY
+353 IDEIVVSDFSIQNYENFLIQFCDFDFNDLQPYMELSFRKNEGFNNRKSVAKNLCFY
-367 ERLIS
+367 EDFKDLIQKKQLS
-372 EIIKHSAE
+372 FYQSLSTPQANFLK
-380 LDAFFESDGEYYE
+380 
-393 VPKGQLQ
+393 QLQ
-400 NNRDS
+400 ATFDDS
-405 WPKIIQAL
+405 EDSGFL
-413 EDCGPAAYKF
+413 EDKEQGRIRF
-423 ISDKNNK
+423 
-430 TGKLIEAF
+430 
-438 QKTDDIGKQFYKPK
+438 
-452 DGERVNLIFNELPVV
+452 VNTESVQMLLMLYSYI
-467 RDFKRYVE
+467 
-475 QSNKLDEYIITVLAN
+475 QQLDVYIITILAN

-499 RNRLPVILEE
+499 RDRLPVILEE

-540 HYPVALIDESQDIN
+540 HYPIALIDESQDIN

-568 NKSKLSD
+568 KK
-575 SDKQS
+575 DKQS
-580 TTRKANH
+580 TINKTSH

-620 STLWTLDI
+620 RHLWTLDV

-633 ASLIDA
+633 ASLIHA
-639 LNCWFGMPTQ
+639 LNSWFGMATA
-649 TTADNKLSQLG
+649 TIADNKLAQLG

-666 HIKAAKPENQLSWSN
+666 HIKAAKPENQLSWFN
-681 EPDAHSSTLV
+681 EPDAQSSAVV
-691 TDVLSAQPV
+691 TEVLSAQPV
-700 SVLHLPYDR
+700 SLLHLPCDK
-709 DKELEYDEF
+709 DKELEYDEH

-727 VLNSGQTLKNTPI
+727 LLGSGQSLKGKPI

-780 IMAEDVAAL
+780 IMAEDIAAL

-807 SHLYGLSIKDIK
+807 SHLYGMSIKDVK
-819 VMMTD
+819 AMMTD
-824 HESGMTDDHNP
+824 HESGVTENRDSAISVHSQAMDN
-835 NGTNAAA
+835 
-842 VNSKKS
+842 KKS

-874 LLDKNPVQPQGVWQ
+874 LLDKSPMQSQGVWQ

-894 EGDRHIMDLRHI
+894 EGDRHIMDLRHM

-913 GTDMG
+913 GIGMG

-924 WFRQHI
+924 WFRQNI
-930 DASPNSDWAKQYPLP
+930 DAAPNSDWAKQYPLP

-970 MGDASRKSGTNET
+970 MGSASRKSGNKEK
-983 YGLYLYNAQQSPS
+983 YGLYLYNAQQVPS
-996 ALINSVLV
+996 ALLQ
-1004 NQSTADQSSES
+1004 QSTDN
-1015 ESLSSQA
+1015 QA
-1022 IGNQRRFSPV
+1022 MGNQRRFSPV

-1037 VDDYYT
+1037 IEDYYT
-1043 DIETREDFDEMR
+1043 AIETQEDFDEVR

-1063 RASEQLYVVLRDPKD
+1063 RASEQLYIVLRDPKD
-1078 TKGFDFKPVFYW
+1078 TTGFELKPVFYW
-1090 FDTLKGKSPTFD
+1090 FDTLKGKSPTFE
-1102 LPDRLKG
+1102 LPDRLTA
-1109 TIGMI
+1109 TIGMV
-1114 RAHNVHALY
+1114 RGHKVNEFY
-1123 DNTGAN
+1123 DNNFSAGKI
-1129 NNDSDSSDANAVGSM
+1129 
-1144 SHVTF
+1144 
-1149 ATNLS
+1149 ATLGDN
-1154 NLHAPA
+1154 
-1160 TEMIEYMAF
+1160 TELKPIKPTTESIEYPAF
-1169 SDVMKT
+1169 LDIMKT
-1175 NYFYGWAK
+1175 NYFYGWSK

-1194 ESTQAMAVV
+1194 DSTQAMVVV

-1208 DAIDIDMTDV
+1208 DAIDIDMTG
-1218 SAVNI
+1218 SLNRK
-1223 SSTHSNEWSESVTEL
+1223 ESLESFNQASVK
-1238 SLKPED
+1238 SED
-1244 DIRFAFVKGANTG
+1244 DIRFTFVKGANAG

-1266 IDFSNKSQWPQ
+1266 IDFDNKSQWSQ
-1277 VIDRAIS
+1277 IIDRAIA
-1284 SYQLPLVYS
+1284 SYQLPLEYS
-1293 SVEQQSRVLQA
+1293 SGEQQSRLSHS
-1304 KNKADSRP
+1304 KTSGSGFTETSP
-1312 FNPDSIDATK
+1312 IEATK

-1328 WIEEVLQ
+1328 WIDEVLQ
-1335 VPLLASN
+1335 TPLLASN
-1342 QPLNAIDIEQRF
+1342 QSLASINADKRF

-1365 TFRAQDINRL
+1365 KFKAQDINTL
-1375 FQQYLPDD
+1375 FQQYLPDET
-1383 VDKHISLVPQ
+1383 DKHIALVAQ
-1393 TKAHLYRYL
+1393 HRTQLYRYL

-1432 YSENTLKQ
+1432 YSESTLKQ

-1461 LAIRIDDYTG
+1461 LSMRVKNYTG

-1481 YMFLRGTYV
+1481 YVFLRGV
-1490 SNYQSTDI
+1490 HPLDYQTTDDN
-1498 LADSTEA
+1498 LT
-1505 NDSGSSSNGQHNRY
+1505 NQGSCY

-1538 GLPN
+1538 GIPDK